1 MKKKS
6 SMNWYHQKQRFS
18 LRKYHFGAASV
29 LLGTALVFGGAQVS
43 AEEVTTTGTAEN
55 TTLIASETENGEE
68 GAPASE
74 PSASSTTS
82 TEENTSVAPAESGTT
97 AVAEQPAAEN
107 SSATGEVIY
116 LLSKDGLE
124 SAIASAKS
132 QDLSTKTSD
141 SVAVLLA
148 AIEHAETVLATAT
161 SQEELDQAQADL
173 VAAEAQLAEQVV
185 ETKPESTPT
194 QPETQPMTTTRAAVV
209 SETVQPLAALSSP
222 TATAVHVATNT
233 VTATSTGTIESD
245 VTLKTKING
254 RVNVGDTI
262 TYTFTNIN
270 SPFTNGQKIFDASG
284 REIGT
289 VATKILVNNIN
300 KQLASTVDE
309 SVTTIAG
316 IGEAIVTFTQ
326 ALDNVEYSFNYHTIS
341 GSLSYNQAKE
351 VPQIIT
357 ADGEVILNTTATVK
371 KTTFP
376 ESITPFGL
384 LVTRGNVVAGQFENT
399 KIQTSL
405 GFESGSGANHVKNNS
420 TVTYTLTDDA
430 VSFNTDRLKVGD
442 VLELSTNR
450 NTTASEVQV
459 NSSGVIFYPQPAT
472 KAKITITEIT
482 PTTLS
487 YKVSDLDESVTS
499 RYAVIVPALMT
510 VNDTSKVSNN
520 RIPYTYTSTITNG
533 TATTLLSDRKNLTGI
548 IEVVG
553 GTVSSDAIVAKRGSV
568 YATYKTED
576 GVELKPQV
584 TVVDNGLVASVYT
597 APTETF
603 IGYKL
608 VATPTNVTGR
618 VTETPI
624 TVNFVYAVHNS
635 TVTVTYVDAETGAE
649 LLPAKTTTIQVGQP
663 YSTQAETIAHYDLVE
678 TPANATGTVSEG
690 GITIT
695 YRYKQQQASNPV
707 INPVDTDDTTVTGTG
722 TPGATVTVTFPG
734 GSTTTVPVKTDG
746 TWKVSAPDDL
756 AKDDKITAIQTE
768 TGKKPSE
775 PASAIVTEAPVK
787 DTSSTPTINPVDTD
801 DTTVTGTGTSGATVT
816 VTFPD
821 GSQTT
826 TPVKPDGTWS
836 VPVAPGSLKEGDQ
849 VTATQTEPGKNPSAP
864 TNTNVTAAPTPQADD
879 FTPKGQDVPAKV
891 GDTPKAED
899 GISNKGDLPSGT
911 TYEWKDKP
919 DTTTP
924 GDKPATVVVTYPD
937 GSKDEVP
944 VTVKVTEP
952 AKEDSVPP
960 TINPVKPGDTTIG
973 GEGTPGGTVTV
984 TLPDGNTVTVPV
996 NPDGTWTAPITPAKP
1011 GDTYTGIQTEPGK
1024 NPSDPTSVTVPKTQA
1039 DDFTPKGQD
1048 VPAKVGDTPK
1058 AEDGISNKGDLPA
1071 GTTYEW
1077 KDKPD
1082 TTTPG
1087 DKPATVVVTYPDGS
1101 KDEVPVTVKVTEP
1114 AKEDSV
1120 PPTIN
1125 PVKPGDTTIGGEGTP
1140 GGAVTVTLP
1149 DGNTVTVPV
1158 NPDGTWTAPI
1168 TPAKPGD
1175 TYTGIQTEPGKN
1187 PSDPT
1192 SVTVPKTQA
1201 DDFTPKGQD
1210 VPAKVGD
1217 TPKAEDGISNKGD
1230 LPAGTTYEWKD
1241 KPDTTTPGDKPATVV
1256 VTYPD
1261 GSKDE
1266 VPVTVKVTEPA
1277 KEDSVPPTINPVKP
1291 GDTTIGGEGTPG
1303 GIVTV
1308 TLPDGNTVTV
1318 PVNPDG
1324 TWTAPITPAKPGDTY
1339 TGIQTEPGK
1348 NPSDPTS
1355 VTVPKTQADDFTPKG
1370 QDVPAKVGDT
1380 PKAEDG
1386 ISNKGDL
1393 PSGTTYEWKDKPD
1406 TTTPG
1411 DKPATVVVTYPD
1423 GSKDEVPVTVK
1434 VTEPAKEDSVPPTIN
1449 PVNPGDTTIGGEGTP
1464 GGTVT
1469 VTVTL
1474 PDGNTVT
1481 VPVNPDG
1488 TWTAPITP
1496 AKPGDTYTG
1505 TQTEPGKNPSD
1516 PTSVT
1521 VPKTQADDFTPK
1533 GQDVP
1538 AKVGD
1543 TPKAEDGISNK
1554 GDLPSGT
1561 TYEWKDKPDTTTPG
1575 DKPATVVVTYPDGS
1589 KDEVP
1594 VTVKVTEPTPQ
1605 ADDFT
1610 PKGQD
1615 VPAKVGDTPKAEDGI
1630 SNKGDLPSGTTYEW
1644 KDKPD
1649 TTTPGDKPATVVVT
1663 YPDGSKDEV
1672 PVTVKVTA
1680 PTPQADD
1687 FTPKGQDVPAKV
1699 GDTPKAEDGISNK
1712 GDLPS
1717 GTTYE
1722 WKDEPDTTTPGDKP
1736 ATVVV
1741 TYPDG
1746 SKDEVPVTVKVTDP
1760 NKDTDGDG
1768 VTDEDE
1774 KKDGTDP
1781 KNPDT
1786 DGDGVKDGDEKKD
1799 GTDPKNPDTDGD
1811 GVNDG
1816 DEKKDGTDPKNPD
1829 TDGDSVNDGD
1839 EKKDGTDPKNPDTD
1853 GDGVKDGD
1861 EKKDGTDPKNPDT
1874 DGDGVNDGDEKKD
1887 GTDPLNP
1894 DTDGDGVKDGD
1905 EKTDGTDPKNPDT
1918 DGDGVKDGDEKTD
1931 GTDPKNPDTDGDG
1944 VNDGDEKKDG
1954 TDPKNPDTDGGGVND
1969 GDEKKNGTN
1978 PLDPSDDKKTPED
1991 PKKDTDGDGVTDEDE
2006 KKDGTDP
2013 KNPDTDG
2020 DGVKDGDEKK
2030 DGTDPKNPDTDGDG
2044 VKDGDEKKD
2053 GTDPKN
2059 PDTDSDG
2066 VKDGDEKKDGTDPKT
2081 PDTDGDGVKDGDE
2094 KKDGTD
2100 PKNPDTDGDGVKDG
2114 DEKKDGT
2121 DPKNPDTDGDGV
2133 KDGDE
2138 KKDGTDPKNPD
2149 TDGDGVND
2157 GDEKKDGTDPKNPD
2171 TDGGGVNDGDEKKN
2185 GTNPLDP
2192 SDDKKTP
2199 ADPKKDTDGGAKDSG
2214 TNSNSSVKTPTSG
2227 ATKLGQPSSVGTN
2240 KQLPNTGDAS
2250 NQEIAFVVAALLGGT
2265 ALAMRKRKEEE

>member
-43 AEEVTTTGTAEN
+43 AEEVTATGTAEN
-55 TTLIASETENGEE
+55 TTLIANETENGEE

-74 PSASSTTS
+74 PSTTS

-148 AIEHAETVLATAT
+148 AIEHAETVLTTAT
-161 SQEELDQAQADL
+161 SQEELEQAQADL

-185 ETKPESTPT
+185 EAESENTTT
-194 QPETQPMTTTRAAVV
+194 QPETRPMTMTRAAVV
-209 SETVQPLAALSSP
+209 SETVQPLAALSEAK
-222 TATAVHVATNT
+222 TTVTHTATNT
-233 VTATSTGTIESD
+233 VTAKDGATIHSN
-245 VTLKTKING
+245 VSLHTKVDG
-254 RVNVGDTI
+254 RINVGDTI
-262 TYTFTNIN
+262 EYTFTNLNPSGIV
-270 SPFTNGQKIFDASG
+270 NG
-284 REIGT
+284 
-289 VATKILVNNIN
+289 
-300 KQLASTVDE
+300 STVTTADGKVVGKVSVAPFDTTNIYLKHLGEPDE
-309 SVTTIAG
+309 SFGADG
-316 IGEAIVTFTQ
+316 IYGKYRVVVTFTDAVDSLEFGWDFVARIGTFLKNKPYTFTQ
-326 ALDNVEYSFNYHTIS
+326 TI
-341 GSLSYNQAKE
+341 E
-351 VPQIIT
+351 
-357 ADGEVILNTTATVK
+357 ADGTIINSTSTEIPAWKV
-371 KTTFP
+371 P
-376 ESITPFGL
+376 ESL
-384 LVTRGNVVAGQFENT
+384 KLNSYLAGV
-399 KIQTSL
+399 IYA
-405 GFESGSGANHVKNNS
+405 GNS
-420 TVTYTLTDDA
+420 TTNLPASTWFDIETPAGGIKDGSKVSYTLTSGDMVFDT
-430 VSFNTDRLKVGD
+430 SGLKVGSVVD
-442 VLELSTNR
+442 LINMPHSDKSSIKTN
-450 NTTASEVQV
+450 SHD
-459 NSSGVIFYPQPAT
+459 VIFYPKVEGA
-472 KAKITITEIT
+472 KATITKLTESEIEYT
-482 PTTLS
+482 VSGLS
-487 YKVSDLDESVTS
+487 DSVSTIYRLNNTKIAGIIKNTS
-499 RYAVIVPALMT
+499 RV
-510 VNDTSKVSNN
+510 SKNN
-520 RIPYTYTSTITNG
+520 LPIPYTTSIVYNDADVYRANRTANYTYT
-533 TATTLLSDRKNLTGI
+533 
-548 IEVVG
+548 G
-553 GTVSSDAIVAKRGSV
+553 GTLKSDAILAKRGSV

-584 TVVDNGLVASVYT
+584 TVMDNQVVGDLYT
-597 APTETF
+597 ATAEEF
-603 IGYKL
+603 VGYKL

-649 LLPAKTTTIQVGQP
+649 LLPAKTTTVQVGQP
-663 YSTQAETIAHYDLVE
+663 YSTQAETITHYDLVE

-707 INPVDTDDTTVTGTG
+707 INPVDTDDTTMTGTG

-775 PASAIVTEAPVK
+775 PATVIVTEAPVK

-801 DTTVTGTGTSGATVT
+801 DTTVTGTGTPGATVT

-849 VTATQTEPGKNPSAP
+849 VTATQTESGKNPSTP

-960 TINPVKPGDTTIG
+960 TINPVNPGDTTIG

-996 NPDGTWTAPITPAKP
+996 K
-1011 GDTYTGIQTEPGK
+1011 
-1024 NPSDPTSVTVPKTQA
+1024 
-1039 DDFTPKGQD
+1039 
-1048 VPAKVGDTPK
+1048 
-1058 AEDGISNKGDLPA
+1058 
-1071 GTTYEW
+1071 
-1077 KDKPD
+1077 
-1082 TTTPG
+1082 
-1087 DKPATVVVTYPDGS
+1087 
-1101 KDEVPVTVKVTEP
+1101 
-1114 AKEDSV
+1114 
-1120 PPTIN
+1120 
-1125 PVKPGDTTIGGEGTP
+1125 
-1140 GGAVTVTLP
+1140 
-1149 DGNTVTVPV
+1149 
-1158 NPDGTWTAPI
+1158 
-1168 TPAKPGD
+1168 
-1175 TYTGIQTEPGKN
+1175 
-1187 PSDPT
+1187 
-1192 SVTVPKTQA
+1192 
-1201 DDFTPKGQD
+1201 
-1210 VPAKVGD
+1210 
-1217 TPKAEDGISNKGD
+1217 
-1230 LPAGTTYEWKD
+1230 
-1241 KPDTTTPGDKPATVV
+1241 
-1256 VTYPD
+1256 
-1261 GSKDE
+1261 
-1266 VPVTVKVTEPA
+1266 
-1277 KEDSVPPTINPVKP
+1277 
-1291 GDTTIGGEGTPG
+1291 
-1303 GIVTV
+1303 
-1308 TLPDGNTVTV
+1308 
-1318 PVNPDG
+1318 PDG

-1469 VTVTL
+1469 VTL

-1481 VPVNPDG
+1481 VPVKPDG

-1505 TQTEPGKNPSD
+1505 IQTEPGKNPSD

-1594 VTVKVTEPTPQ
+1594 VTVKVTEP
-1605 ADDFT
+1605 
-1610 PKGQD
+1610 
-1615 VPAKVGDTPKAEDGI
+1615 AKE
-1630 SNKGDLPSGTTYEW
+1630 
-1644 KDKPD
+1644 
-1649 TTTPGDKPATVVVT
+1649 
-1663 YPDGSKDEV
+1663 
-1672 PVTVKVTA
+1672 
-1680 PTPQADD
+1680 
-1687 FTPKGQDVPAKV
+1687 
-1699 GDTPKAEDGISNK
+1699 
-1712 GDLPS
+1712 
-1717 GTTYE
+1717 
-1722 WKDEPDTTTPGDKP
+1722 
-1736 ATVVV
+1736 
-1741 TYPDG
+1741 
-1746 SKDEVPVTVKVTDP
+1746 
-1760 NKDTDGDG
+1760 
-1768 VTDEDE
+1768 
-1774 KKDGTDP
+1774 
-1781 KNPDT
+1781 
-1786 DGDGVKDGDEKKD
+1786 
-1799 GTDPKNPDTDGD
+1799 
-1811 GVNDG
+1811 
-1816 DEKKDGTDPKNPD
+1816 
-1829 TDGDSVNDGD
+1829 DSVPP
-1839 EKKDGTDPKNPDTD
+1839 TINP
-1853 GDGVKDGD
+1853 V
-1861 EKKDGTDPKNPDT
+1861 NP
-1874 DGDGVNDGDEKKD
+1874 G
-1887 GTDPLNP
+1887 
-1894 DTDGDGVKDGD
+1894 
-1905 EKTDGTDPKNPDT
+1905 
-1918 DGDGVKDGDEKTD
+1918 
-1931 GTDPKNPDTDGDG
+1931 
-1944 VNDGDEKKDG
+1944 
-1954 TDPKNPDTDGGGVND
+1954 
-1969 GDEKKNGTN
+1969 
-1978 PLDPSDDKKTPED
+1978 
-1991 PKKDTDGDGVTDEDE
+1991 
-2006 KKDGTDP
+2006 
-2013 KNPDTDG
+2013 
-2020 DGVKDGDEKK
+2020 
-2030 DGTDPKNPDTDGDG
+2030 
-2044 VKDGDEKKD
+2044 
-2053 GTDPKN
+2053 
-2059 PDTDSDG
+2059 
-2066 VKDGDEKKDGTDPKT
+2066 
-2081 PDTDGDGVKDGDE
+2081 
-2094 KKDGTD
+2094 
-2100 PKNPDTDGDGVKDG
+2100 
-2114 DEKKDGT
+2114 
-2121 DPKNPDTDGDGV
+2121 
-2133 KDGDE
+2133 
-2138 KKDGTDPKNPD
+2138 
-2149 TDGDGVND
+2149 
-2157 GDEKKDGTDPKNPD
+2157 
-2171 TDGGGVNDGDEKKN
+2171 
-2185 GTNPLDP
+2185 
-2192 SDDKKTP
+2192 
-2199 ADPKKDTDGGAKDSG
+2199 
-2214 TNSNSSVKTPTSG
+2214 
-2227 ATKLGQPSSVGTN
+2227 
-2240 KQLPNTGDAS
+2240 
-2250 NQEIAFVVAALLGGT
+2250 
-2265 ALAMRKRKEEE
+2265 

>member
-55 TTLIASETENGEE
+55 TTLIANETENGEE

-185 ETKPESTPT
+185 EAESENTTT
-194 QPETQPMTTTRAAVV
+194 QPETRPMTTTRAAVV
-209 SETVQPLAALSSP
+209 SEAMQPLAALSSP

-262 TYTFTNIN
+262 TYTFTNITP
-270 SPFTNGQKIFDASG
+270 PFASGSKIYDASG
-284 REIGT
+284 QEIGT
-289 VATKILVNNIN
+289 VTSRFITENVS
-300 KQLASTVDE
+300 KQMSSTVDE
-309 SVTTIAG
+309 TVDKVATVVESV
-316 IGEAIVTFTQ
+316 VTFTQ
-326 ALDNVEYSFNYHTIS
+326 ALDNVEYNYKTHVIS
-341 GSLSYNQAKE
+341 NTLSYNKDTTVQ
-351 VPQIIT
+351 QIIT
-357 ADGEVILNTTATVK
+357 ADGQVIHTNSATLSK
-371 KTTFP
+371 ATFADKVT
-376 ESITPFGL
+376 SIGSL
-384 LVTRGNVVAGQFENT
+384 GNRVNVVNGVLEADKVT
-399 KIQTSL
+399 TTL
-405 GFESGSGANHVKNNS
+405 GFVQGTKDNAIKNGS
-420 TVTYTLTDDA
+420 TITFDLTDDNYR
-430 VSFNTDRLKVGD
+430 FNADRLKVGD
-442 VLELSTNR
+442 VLPLVTSR
-450 NTTASEVQV
+450 LGSTASTQA
-459 NSSGVIFYPQPAT
+459 NSNGVIFYKQPAT
-472 KAKITITEIT
+472 QAKITITEIT
-482 PTTLS
+482 PTRIAF
-487 YKVSDLDESVTS
+487 KVSELDETIPS
-499 RYAVIVPALMT
+499 RHYVAVSALGT
-510 VNDTSKVSNN
+510 IKDTSNTVNN
-520 RIPYTYTSTITNG
+520 RIPYTYSSKITNG
-533 TATTLLSDRKNLTGI
+533 EDTTLLIERNNLI
-548 IEVVG
+548 SQVEVVG
-553 GTVSSDAIVAKRGSV
+553 GTVDNNAVIAKRGSV
-568 YATYKTED
+568 YATYKTEE
-576 GVELKPQV
+576 GVELKPQM
-584 TVVDNGLVASVYT
+584 TVVDNKLVGDIYT

-608 VATPTNVTGR
+608 VATPANATGR
-618 VTETPI
+618 VTEVPI

-663 YSTQAETIAHYDLVE
+663 YSAQAETITYYDLVE
-678 TPANATGTVSEG
+678 TPANATGTVSED

-722 TPGATVTVTFPG
+722 TPGATVTVTFPD
-734 GSTTTVPVKTDG
+734 GSATTVPVKTDG

-775 PASAIVTEAPVK
+775 PATVIVTEAPVK

-801 DTTVTGTGTSGATVT
+801 DTTVTGTGTPGATVT

-849 VTATQTEPGKNPSAP
+849 VTATQTESGKNPSAP
-864 TNTNVTAAPTPQADD
+864 TNTNVTAAPTP
-879 FTPKGQDVPAKV
+879 
-891 GDTPKAED
+891 
-899 GISNKGDLPSGT
+899 
-911 TYEWKDKP
+911 
-919 DTTTP
+919 
-924 GDKPATVVVTYPD
+924 
-937 GSKDEVP
+937 
-944 VTVKVTEP
+944 
-952 AKEDSVPP
+952 
-960 TINPVKPGDTTIG
+960 
-973 GEGTPGGTVTV
+973 
-984 TLPDGNTVTVPV
+984 
-996 NPDGTWTAPITPAKP
+996 
-1011 GDTYTGIQTEPGK
+1011 
-1024 NPSDPTSVTVPKTQA
+1024 QA

-1125 PVKPGDTTIGGEGTP
+1125 PVNPGDTTIGGEGTP
-1140 GGAVTVTLP
+1140 GGT
-1149 DGNTVTVPV
+1149 
-1158 NPDGTWTAPI
+1158 
-1168 TPAKPGD
+1168 
-1175 TYTGIQTEPGKN
+1175 
-1187 PSDPT
+1187 
-1192 SVTVPKTQA
+1192 
-1201 DDFTPKGQD
+1201 
-1210 VPAKVGD
+1210 
-1217 TPKAEDGISNKGD
+1217 
-1230 LPAGTTYEWKD
+1230 
-1241 KPDTTTPGDKPATVV
+1241 
-1256 VTYPD
+1256 
-1261 GSKDE
+1261 
-1266 VPVTVKVTEPA
+1266 
-1277 KEDSVPPTINPVKP
+1277 
-1291 GDTTIGGEGTPG
+1291 
-1303 GIVTV
+1303 VTV

-1411 DKPATVVVTYPD
+1411 DKPATVVVTYLDGSKDEVPVTVKVTAPTPQADDFTPKGQDVPAKVGDTPKAEDGISNKGDLPAGTTYEWKDEPDTTTPGDKPATVVVTYPDGSKDEVPVTVKVTAPTPQADDFTPKGQDVPAKVGDTPKAEDGISNKGDLPAGTTYEWKDKPDTTTPGDKPATVVVTYPD

-1464 GGTVT
+1464 GGT

-1594 VTVKVTEPTPQ
+1594 VTVKVT
-1605 ADDFT
+1605 D
-1610 PKGQD
+1610 
-1615 VPAKVGDTPKAEDGI
+1615 
-1630 SNKGDLPSGTTYEW
+1630 
-1644 KDKPD
+1644 PD
-1649 TTTPGDKPATVVVT
+1649 
-1663 YPDGSKDEV
+1663 
-1672 PVTVKVTA
+1672 
-1680 PTPQADD
+1680 
-1687 FTPKGQDVPAKV
+1687 
-1699 GDTPKAEDGISNK
+1699 
-1712 GDLPS
+1712 
-1717 GTTYE
+1717 
-1722 WKDEPDTTTPGDKP
+1722 
-1736 ATVVV
+1736 
-1741 TYPDG
+1741 
-1746 SKDEVPVTVKVTDP
+1746 
-1760 NKDTDGDG
+1760 KDTDGDG
-1768 VTDEDE
+1768 VTDE
-1774 KKDGTDP
+1774 
-1781 KNPDT
+1781 
-1786 DGDGVKDGDEKKD
+1786 
-1799 GTDPKNPDTDGD
+1799 
-1811 GVNDG
+1811 
-1816 DEKKDGTDPKNPD
+1816 
-1829 TDGDSVNDGD
+1829 
-1839 EKKDGTDPKNPDTD
+1839 
-1853 GDGVKDGD
+1853 D

-1905 EKTDGTDPKNPDT
+1905 EKIDGTDPKNPDT
-1918 DGDGVKDGDEKTD
+1918 DGDGVKDGDEKKD

-1944 VNDGDEKKDG
+1944 VKDGDEKKDGTDPLNPDTDGDGVKDGDEKKDG
-1954 TDPKNPDTDGGGVND
+1954 TDPKNPDTDGDGVKDGDEKKDGTDPKNPDTDGDGVKDGDEKKDGTGPLNPDTDGDGVKDGDEKKDGTDPLNPDTDGGGVND

-2013 KNPDTDG
+2013 LNPDTDGDGVKDGDEKKDGTDPKNPDTDGDGVKDGDEKNDGTDPKNPDTDG

-2059 PDTDSDG
+2059 
-2066 VKDGDEKKDGTDPKT
+2066 

-2157 GDEKKDGTDPKNPD
+2157 GDEKKDGTDPLNPDTDGDGVNDGDEKKDGTDPKNPD

-2199 ADPKKDTDGGAKDSG
+2199 EDPKKDTDGGVKDSG
-2214 TNSNSSVKTPTSG
+2214 TNSNSSAKTPTSG

>member
-55 TTLIASETENGEE
+55 TTLIANETENGEE

-132 QDLSTKTSD
+132 QDLSTKTSE

-161 SQEELDQAQADL
+161 SQAELDQAQADL

-185 ETKPESTPT
+185 EAEVENTTT

-222 TATAVHVATNT
+222 TATAVHVATFNT
-233 VTATSTGTIESD
+233 IRKTPGIVQQKI
-245 VTLKTKING
+245 TLTTKING
-254 RVNVGDTI
+254 RVNIGDTLEYI
-262 TYTFTNIN
+262 FTNVQVPPTTFGATVKD
-270 SPFTNGQKIFDASG
+270 SSG
-284 REIGT
+284 RTIGT
-289 VATKILVNNIN
+289 VKHTNIVPVGYTR
-300 KQLASTVDE
+300 QQGAVDE
-309 SVTTIAG
+309 SLGDTYVK
-316 IGEAIVTFTQ
+316 EKYVLTFTE
-326 ALDNVEYSFNYHTIS
+326 ALDNTELNWDFTLSSGAFYNKDSHIMSQTIAVDGVEIARNDETIPAMSLPTSMESRGALTGRIYSRPDGNLITSLWFDHYVPS
-341 GSLSYNQAKE
+341 GKGE
-351 VPQIIT
+351 
-357 ADGEVILNTTATVK
+357 DGEVSFRIDSGNL
-371 KTTFP
+371 
-376 ESITPFGL
+376 SID
-384 LVTRGNVVAGQFENT
+384 TRF
-399 KIQTSL
+399 I
-405 GFESGSGANHVKNNS
+405 
-420 TVTYTLTDDA
+420 
-430 VSFNTDRLKVGD
+430 KVGD
-442 VLELSTNR
+442 VVDLINIPLTDV
-450 NTTASEVQV
+450 ASAQY
-459 NSSGVIFYPQPAT
+459 NSRGYIFYPKVEGA
-472 KAKITITEIT
+472 KATITKVTDKE
-482 PTTLS
+482 LS
-487 YKVSDLDESVTS
+487 YTVTGIDPKLATVYRLNKSVQG
-499 RYAVIVPALMT
+499 I
-510 VNDTSKVSNN
+510 VNDTSTVVNN
-520 RIPYTYTSTITNG
+520 AMPISYNVTGANTDGETIYDKTYTNVRNIDYT
-533 TATTLLSDRKNLTGI
+533 
-548 IEVVG
+548 G
-553 GTVSSDAIVAKRGSV
+553 GTLKSDTVLAKRGSV

-584 TVVDNGLVASVYT
+584 TVMDNQVVGDRYT
-597 APTETF
+597 ATAEEF
-603 IGYKL
+603 VGYKL
-608 VATPTNVTGR
+608 VATPANATGR
-618 VTETPI
+618 VTESPI

-635 TVTVTYVDAETGAE
+635 TVTVNYVDAETGAE
-649 LLPAKTTTIQVGQP
+649 LLPVKTTTVQVGQP
-663 YSTQAETIAHYDLVE
+663 YSTQAETITHYDLVE

-775 PASAIVTEAPVK
+775 PATVIVTEAPVK

-801 DTTVTGTGTSGATVT
+801 DTTVTGTGTPGAAVT

-849 VTATQTEPGKNPSAP
+849 VTATQTESGKNPSAP

-960 TINPVKPGDTTIG
+960 TINPVNPGDTTIG

-996 NPDGTWTAPITPAKP
+996 KPDGTWTAPITPAKP

-1058 AEDGISNKGDLPA
+1058 AEDGISNKGDLPS

-1087 DKPATVVVTYPDGS
+1087 DKPATIVVTYPDGS

-1125 PVKPGDTTIGGEGTP
+1125 PVNPGDTTIGGEGTP
-1140 GGAVTVTLP
+1140 GGTVTVTLP

-1175 TYTGIQTEPGKN
+1175 TYTGT
-1187 PSDPT
+1187 
-1192 SVTVPKTQA
+1192 
-1201 DDFTPKGQD
+1201 
-1210 VPAKVGD
+1210 
-1217 TPKAEDGISNKGD
+1217 
-1230 LPAGTTYEWKD
+1230 
-1241 KPDTTTPGDKPATVV
+1241 
-1256 VTYPD
+1256 
-1261 GSKDE
+1261 
-1266 VPVTVKVTEPA
+1266 
-1277 KEDSVPPTINPVKP
+1277 
-1291 GDTTIGGEGTPG
+1291 
-1303 GIVTV
+1303 
-1308 TLPDGNTVTV
+1308 
-1318 PVNPDG
+1318 
-1324 TWTAPITPAKPGDTY
+1324 
-1339 TGIQTEPGK
+1339 QTEPGK

-1464 GGTVT
+1464 GGT

-1717 GTTYE
+1717 GTTYK

-1811 GVNDG
+1811 GVKDG

-1829 TDGDSVNDGD
+1829 TDGDGVNDGD

-1954 TDPKNPDTDGGGVND
+1954 TDPKNPDTDGGG
-1969 GDEKKNGTN
+1969 
-1978 PLDPSDDKKTPED
+1978 
-1991 PKKDTDGDGVTDEDE
+1991 
-2006 KKDGTDP
+2006 
-2013 KNPDTDG
+2013 
-2020 DGVKDGDEKK
+2020 
-2030 DGTDPKNPDTDGDG
+2030 
-2044 VKDGDEKKD
+2044 
-2053 GTDPKN
+2053 
-2059 PDTDSDG
+2059 
-2066 VKDGDEKKDGTDPKT
+2066 
-2081 PDTDGDGVKDGDE
+2081 
-2094 KKDGTD
+2094 
-2100 PKNPDTDGDGVKDG
+2100 
-2114 DEKKDGT
+2114 
-2121 DPKNPDTDGDGV
+2121 
-2133 KDGDE
+2133 
-2138 KKDGTDPKNPD
+2138 
-2149 TDGDGVND
+2149 
-2157 GDEKKDGTDPKNPD
+2157 
-2171 TDGGGVNDGDEKKN
+2171 
-2185 GTNPLDP
+2185 
-2192 SDDKKTP
+2192 
-2199 ADPKKDTDGGAKDSG
+2199 
-2214 TNSNSSVKTPTSG
+2214 
-2227 ATKLGQPSSVGTN
+2227 
-2240 KQLPNTGDAS
+2240 
-2250 NQEIAFVVAALLGGT
+2250 
-2265 ALAMRKRKEEE
+2265 

>member
-43 AEEVTTTGTAEN
+43 AEEVTATGTAEN
-55 TTLIASETENGEE
+55 TTLIANETENGEE

-82 TEENTSVAPAESGTT
+82 TEEKTSVAPAESGTT

-107 SSATGEVIY
+107 SSAAGEVVY

-161 SQEELDQAQADL
+161 SQGELDQAQADL

-185 ETKPESTPT
+185 EAESENTTT

-270 SPFTNGQKIFDASG
+270 SPFTNGQKIFDATG

-289 VATKILVNNIN
+289 VATKLLVNNII
-300 KQLASTVDE
+300 KQSSSTVDE
-309 SVTTIAG
+309 SLTTIAS

-326 ALDNVEYSFNYHTIS
+326 ALDNVEYSFSYHTIS
-341 GSLSYNQAKE
+341 GQLSYNQAKE

-357 ADGEVILNTTATVK
+357 ADGEVILNTTATLK
-371 KTTFP
+371 KTVFP
-376 ESITPFGL
+376 ENATPIGL
-384 LVTRGNVVAGQFENT
+384 LVTRGYVVAGQFENT
-399 KIQTSL
+399 KIQVSP

-420 TVTYTLTDDA
+420 TITHILTDDA

-442 VLELSTNR
+442 VLELSTAR
-450 NTTASEVQV
+450 STTASEAQA
-459 NSSGVIFYPQPAT
+459 NSNGVIFYPQPAT

-520 RIPYTYTSTITNG
+520 RIPYTYNSTITNG
-533 TATTLLSDRKNLTGI
+533 TATTLLSDRKNLTGS

-553 GTVSSDAIVAKRGSV
+553 GTVSSDAVVAKRGSV

-584 TVVDNGLVASVYT
+584 TVINNGLVDSVYT

-603 IGYKL
+603 TGYKL
-608 VATPTNVTGR
+608 VATPGNATGR
-618 VTETPI
+618 VTEAPI

-649 LLPAKTTTIQVGQP
+649 LLPVKTTTIQVGQP

-678 TPANATGTVSEG
+678 TPANATGTVSENG
-690 GITIT
+690 TTIT
-695 YRYKQQQASNPV
+695 YRYKQQQATSPV
-707 INPVDTDDTTVTGTG
+707 INPVDTDDTSITGTGTPGGTVTVTFPDGSTATVPVKTDGTWKVSAPDDLTKDDKITVIQTETGKKTSDPTSAVVTEAPVKDTSSTPTIKPVDTDDTTVTGTG
-722 TPGATVTVTFPG
+722 TPGATVTVTFP
-734 GSTTTVPVKTDG
+734 DG
-746 TWKVSAPDDL
+746 
-756 AKDDKITAIQTE
+756 
-768 TGKKPSE
+768 
-775 PASAIVTEAPVK
+775 
-787 DTSSTPTINPVDTD
+787 N
-801 DTTVTGTGTSGATVT
+801 
-816 VTFPD
+816 
-821 GSQTT
+821 QTT

-836 VPVAPGSLKEGDQ
+836 VPVAPGSLREGDQ
-849 VTATQTEPGKNPSAP
+849 VTATQTEPDKNPSAP
-864 TNTNVTAAPTPQADD
+864 ANTTVTAAPTP
-879 FTPKGQDVPAKV
+879 
-891 GDTPKAED
+891 
-899 GISNKGDLPSGT
+899 
-911 TYEWKDKP
+911 
-919 DTTTP
+919 
-924 GDKPATVVVTYPD
+924 
-937 GSKDEVP
+937 
-944 VTVKVTEP
+944 
-952 AKEDSVPP
+952 
-960 TINPVKPGDTTIG
+960 
-973 GEGTPGGTVTV
+973 
-984 TLPDGNTVTVPV
+984 
-996 NPDGTWTAPITPAKP
+996 
-1011 GDTYTGIQTEPGK
+1011 
-1024 NPSDPTSVTVPKTQA
+1024 QA

-1077 KDKPD
+1077 KD
-1082 TTTPG
+1082 
-1087 DKPATVVVTYPDGS
+1087 
-1101 KDEVPVTVKVTEP
+1101 E
-1114 AKEDSV
+1114 
-1120 PPTIN
+1120 
-1125 PVKPGDTTIGGEGTP
+1125 
-1140 GGAVTVTLP
+1140 
-1149 DGNTVTVPV
+1149 
-1158 NPDGTWTAPI
+1158 
-1168 TPAKPGD
+1168 
-1175 TYTGIQTEPGKN
+1175 
-1187 PSDPT
+1187 
-1192 SVTVPKTQA
+1192 
-1201 DDFTPKGQD
+1201 
-1210 VPAKVGD
+1210 
-1217 TPKAEDGISNKGD
+1217 
-1230 LPAGTTYEWKD
+1230 
-1241 KPDTTTPGDKPATVV
+1241 
-1256 VTYPD
+1256 
-1261 GSKDE
+1261 
-1266 VPVTVKVTEPA
+1266 
-1277 KEDSVPPTINPVKP
+1277 
-1291 GDTTIGGEGTPG
+1291 
-1303 GIVTV
+1303 
-1308 TLPDGNTVTV
+1308 
-1318 PVNPDG
+1318 
-1324 TWTAPITPAKPGDTY
+1324 
-1339 TGIQTEPGK
+1339 
-1348 NPSDPTS
+1348 
-1355 VTVPKTQADDFTPKG
+1355 
-1370 QDVPAKVGDT
+1370 
-1380 PKAEDG
+1380 
-1386 ISNKGDL
+1386 
-1393 PSGTTYEWKDKPD
+1393 PD

-1464 GGTVT
+1464 GGT

-1561 TYEWKDKPDTTTPG
+1561 TYEWKDEPDTTTPG

-1594 VTVKVTEPTPQ
+1594 VTVKVTEPAKEDSVPPTINPVNPGDTTIGGEGTPGGTVTVTLPDGNTVTVPVNPDGTWTAPITPAKPGDTYTGTQTEPGKNPSDPTSVTVPKTQ

-1615 VPAKVGDTPKAEDGI
+1615 VSAKVGDTPKAEDGI
-1630 SNKGDLPSGTTYEW
+1630 SNKGDLPAGTTYEW
-1644 KDKPD
+1644 KDEPD

-1712 GDLPS
+1712 GDLPA

-1760 NKDTDGDG
+1760 KKDTDGDG

-1781 KNPDT
+1781 L
-1786 DGDGVKDGDEKKD
+1786 
-1799 GTDPKNPDTDGD
+1799 NPDTDGD

-1816 DEKKDGTDPKNPD
+1816 DEKKDGTDPLNPDIDGDGVKDGDEKKDGTDSKNLD
-1829 TDGDSVNDGD
+1829 TDGDGVKDGD

-1861 EKKDGTDPKNPDT
+1861 EKKDGTDPT
-1874 DGDGVNDGDEKKD
+1874 
-1887 GTDPLNP
+1887 NP

-1918 DGDGVKDGDEKTD
+1918 DGDGVKDGDEK
-1931 GTDPKNPDTDGDG
+1931 
-1944 VNDGDEKKDG
+1944 KDG
-1954 TDPKNPDTDGGGVND
+1954 TDPKNPDTDGGGVKD

-2013 KNPDTDG
+2013 TNPDTDGDGVKDGDEKTDGTDPLNPDTDG

-2053 GTDPKN
+2053 GTDPTN
-2059 PDTDSDG
+2059 
-2066 VKDGDEKKDGTDPKT
+2066 
-2081 PDTDGDGVKDGDE
+2081 PDTDGDGVNDGDE
-2094 KKDGTD
+2094 KTDGTD
-2100 PKNPDTDGDGVKDG
+2100 PLNPDTDGDGVKDG

-2138 KKDGTDPKNPD
+2138 KKDGTDPL
-2149 TDGDGVND
+2149 
-2157 GDEKKDGTDPKNPD
+2157 NPD

-2199 ADPKKDTDGGAKDSG
+2199 EDLKKDTDGGAKDSG
-2214 TNSNSSVKTPTSG
+2214 TNSNSSAKTPTSG
-2227 ATKLGQPSSVGTN
+2227 ATKLGQPSSVATN

>member
-55 TTLIASETENGEE
+55 TTLIANETENGEE

-132 QDLSTKTSD
+132 QDLSTKTSE

-148 AIEHAETVLATAT
+148 AIEHAETVLVTAT
-161 SQEELDQAQADL
+161 SQAELDQAQADL

-185 ETKPESTPT
+185 EAEAENTTT

-222 TATAVHVATNT
+222 TATAVHVATFNT
-233 VTATSTGTIESD
+233 IRKTPGIVQQKI
-245 VTLKTKING
+245 TLTTKING
-254 RVNVGDTI
+254 RVNIGDTLEYI
-262 TYTFTNIN
+262 FTNIQVPPTTFGATVKD
-270 SPFTNGQKIFDASG
+270 SSG
-284 REIGT
+284 RTIGT
-289 VATKILVNNIN
+289 VKHTNIVPVGYTR
-300 KQLASTVDE
+300 QQGAVDE
-309 SVTTIAG
+309 SLGDTYVK
-316 IGEAIVTFTQ
+316 EKYVLTFTE
-326 ALDNVEYSFNYHTIS
+326 ALDNTELNWDFTLSSGAFYNKDSHIMSQTIAVDGVEIARNDETIPAMS
-341 GSLSYNQAKE
+341 LPTSMESRGSLTGRIYSRPDGNLITSLWFDHY
-351 VPQIIT
+351 VPSGKGE
-357 ADGEVILNTTATVK
+357 DGEVSFRIDSGNL
-371 KTTFP
+371 
-376 ESITPFGL
+376 SID
-384 LVTRGNVVAGQFENT
+384 TRS
-399 KIQTSL
+399 I
-405 GFESGSGANHVKNNS
+405 
-420 TVTYTLTDDA
+420 
-430 VSFNTDRLKVGD
+430 KVGD
-442 VLELSTNR
+442 VVDLINVPLTDV
-450 NTTASEVQV
+450 ASAQY
-459 NSSGVIFYPQPAT
+459 NSRGYIFYPKVEGA
-472 KAKITITEIT
+472 KATITKVTDKE
-482 PTTLS
+482 LS
-487 YKVSDLDESVTS
+487 YTVTGVDPKLATIYRLNKSVQG
-499 RYAVIVPALMT
+499 I
-510 VNDTSKVSNN
+510 VNDTSTVVNN
-520 RIPYTYTSTITNG
+520 AMPISYNVTGANTDGETIYDKTYTNVRNIDYT
-533 TATTLLSDRKNLTGI
+533 
-548 IEVVG
+548 G
-553 GTVSSDAIVAKRGSV
+553 GTLKSDTVLAKRGSV

-584 TVVDNGLVASVYT
+584 TVMDNQVVGDRYT
-597 APTETF
+597 ATAEEF
-603 IGYKL
+603 VGYKL
-608 VATPTNVTGR
+608 VATPANATGR
-618 VTETPI
+618 VTESPI

-663 YSTQAETIAHYDLVE
+663 YSTQAETVVHYDLVE
-678 TPANATGTVSEG
+678 TPANATGTVSED

-695 YRYKQQQASNPV
+695 YRYKQQQASSPV

-722 TPGATVTVTFPG
+722 TPGATVTVTFPD

-746 TWKVSAPDDL
+746 TWKVSSPDDL

-801 DTTVTGTGTSGATVT
+801 DTTVTGTGTPGATVT

-849 VTATQTEPGKNPSAP
+849 VTATQTESGKNPSAP
-864 TNTNVTAAPTPQADD
+864 TNTNVTAAPTP
-879 FTPKGQDVPAKV
+879 
-891 GDTPKAED
+891 
-899 GISNKGDLPSGT
+899 
-911 TYEWKDKP
+911 
-919 DTTTP
+919 
-924 GDKPATVVVTYPD
+924 
-937 GSKDEVP
+937 
-944 VTVKVTEP
+944 
-952 AKEDSVPP
+952 
-960 TINPVKPGDTTIG
+960 
-973 GEGTPGGTVTV
+973 
-984 TLPDGNTVTVPV
+984 
-996 NPDGTWTAPITPAKP
+996 
-1011 GDTYTGIQTEPGK
+1011 
-1024 NPSDPTSVTVPKTQA
+1024 QA

-1101 KDEVPVTVKVTEP
+1101 KDEVPVTVKVT
-1114 AKEDSV
+1114 A
-1120 PPTIN
+1120 PT
-1125 PVKPGDTTIGGEGTP
+1125 P
-1140 GGAVTVTLP
+1140 
-1149 DGNTVTVPV
+1149 
-1158 NPDGTWTAPI
+1158 
-1168 TPAKPGD
+1168 
-1175 TYTGIQTEPGKN
+1175 
-1187 PSDPT
+1187 
-1192 SVTVPKTQA
+1192 
-1201 DDFTPKGQD
+1201 
-1210 VPAKVGD
+1210 
-1217 TPKAEDGISNKGD
+1217 
-1230 LPAGTTYEWKD
+1230 
-1241 KPDTTTPGDKPATVV
+1241 
-1256 VTYPD
+1256 
-1261 GSKDE
+1261 
-1266 VPVTVKVTEPA
+1266 
-1277 KEDSVPPTINPVKP
+1277 
-1291 GDTTIGGEGTPG
+1291 
-1303 GIVTV
+1303 
-1308 TLPDGNTVTV
+1308 
-1318 PVNPDG
+1318 
-1324 TWTAPITPAKPGDTY
+1324 
-1339 TGIQTEPGK
+1339 
-1348 NPSDPTS
+1348 
-1355 VTVPKTQADDFTPKG
+1355 QADDFTPKG

-1411 DKPATVVVTYPD
+1411 NKPATVVVTYPD

-1464 GGTVT
+1464 GGT

-1594 VTVKVTEPTPQ
+1594 VTVKVTEPAKEDSVPPTINPVNPGDTTIGGEGTPGGTVTVTLPDGNTVTVPVNPDGTWTAPITPAKPGDTYTGTQTEPGKNPSDPTSVTVPKTQ

-1672 PVTVKVTA
+1672 PVTVKVTPQSDDYTPTGQDVPAKVGDTPKAEDGISNKGDLPSGTTYEWKDKPDTTTPGDKPATVVVTYPDGSKDEVPVTVKVTEPAKEDSVPPTINPVNPGDTTIGGEGTPGGTVTVTLPDGNTVTVPVNPDGTWTA
-1680 PTPQADD
+1680 PITPAKPGDTYTGTQTEPGKNPSDPTSVTVPKTQADD

-1722 WKDEPDTTTPGDKP
+1722 WKDKPDTTTPGDKP

-1760 NKDTDGDG
+1760 DKDTDGDG
-1768 VTDEDE
+1768 VTDE
-1774 KKDGTDP
+1774 
-1781 KNPDT
+1781 
-1786 DGDGVKDGDEKKD
+1786 
-1799 GTDPKNPDTDGD
+1799 
-1811 GVNDG
+1811 
-1816 DEKKDGTDPKNPD
+1816 
-1829 TDGDSVNDGD
+1829 
-1839 EKKDGTDPKNPDTD
+1839 
-1853 GDGVKDGD
+1853 D

-1905 EKTDGTDPKNPDT
+1905 EKIDGTDPKNPDT
-1918 DGDGVKDGDEKTD
+1918 DGDGVKDGDEKKD

-1944 VNDGDEKKDG
+1944 VKDGDEKKDGTDPLNPDTDGDGVKDGDEKKDG
-1954 TDPKNPDTDGGGVND
+1954 TDPKNPDTDGDGVKDGDEKKDGTDPKNPDTDGDGVKDGDEKKDGTGPLNPDTDGDGVKDGDEKKDGTDPLNPDTDGGGVND

-2013 KNPDTDG
+2013 LNPDTDGDGVKDGDEKKDGTDPKNPDTDGDGVKDGDEKNDGTDPKNPDTDG

-2059 PDTDSDG
+2059 
-2066 VKDGDEKKDGTDPKT
+2066 

-2157 GDEKKDGTDPKNPD
+2157 GDEKKDGTDPLNPDTDGDGVNDGDEKKDGTDPKNPD

-2199 ADPKKDTDGGAKDSG
+2199 EDPKKDTDGGVKDSG
-2214 TNSNSSVKTPTSG
+2214 TNSNSSAKTPTSG

>member
-55 TTLIASETENGEE
+55 TTLIANETENGEE

-185 ETKPESTPT
+185 EAESENTTT
-194 QPETQPMTTTRAAVV
+194 QPETRPMTTTRAAVV
-209 SETVQPLAALSSP
+209 SETMQPLAALSSP

-262 TYTFTNIN
+262 TYTFTNITP
-270 SPFTNGQKIFDASG
+270 PFASGSKIYDASG
-284 REIGT
+284 QEIGT
-289 VATKILVNNIN
+289 VTSRFITENVS
-300 KQLASTVDE
+300 KQMSSTVDE
-309 SVTTIAG
+309 TVDKVATVVESV
-316 IGEAIVTFTQ
+316 VTFTQ
-326 ALDNVEYSFNYHTIS
+326 ALDNVEYNYKTHVIS
-341 GSLSYNQAKE
+341 NTLSYNKDTTVQ
-351 VPQIIT
+351 QIIT
-357 ADGEVILNTTATVK
+357 ADGQVIHTNSATLSK
-371 KTTFP
+371 ATFADKVT
-376 ESITPFGL
+376 SIGSL
-384 LVTRGNVVAGQFENT
+384 GNRVNVVNGVLEADKVT
-399 KIQTSL
+399 TTL
-405 GFESGSGANHVKNNS
+405 GFVQGTKDNAIKNGS
-420 TVTYTLTDDA
+420 TITFDLTDDNYR
-430 VSFNTDRLKVGD
+430 FNADRLKVGD
-442 VLELSTNR
+442 VLPLVTSR
-450 NTTASEVQV
+450 LGSTASTQA
-459 NSSGVIFYPQPAT
+459 NSNGVIFYKQPAT
-472 KAKITITEIT
+472 QAKITITEIT
-482 PTTLS
+482 PTRIAF
-487 YKVSDLDESVTS
+487 KVSELDETIPS
-499 RYAVIVPALMT
+499 RHYVAVSALGT
-510 VNDTSKVSNN
+510 IKDTSNTVNN
-520 RIPYTYTSTITNG
+520 RIPYTYSSKITNG
-533 TATTLLSDRKNLTGI
+533 EDTTLLIERNNLI
-548 IEVVG
+548 SQVEVVG
-553 GTVSSDAIVAKRGSV
+553 GTVDNNAVIAKRGSV
-568 YATYKTED
+568 YATYKTEE
-576 GVELKPQV
+576 GVELKPQM
-584 TVVDNGLVASVYT
+584 TVVDNKLVGDIYT

-608 VATPTNVTGR
+608 VATPANATGR
-618 VTETPI
+618 VTESPI

-663 YSTQAETIAHYDLVE
+663 YSTQAETVVHYDLVE
-678 TPANATGTVSEG
+678 TPANATGTVSED

-695 YRYKQQQASNPV
+695 YRYKQQQASSPV

-722 TPGATVTVTFPG
+722 TPGATVTVTFPD

-746 TWKVSAPDDL
+746 TWKVSSPDDL

-801 DTTVTGTGTSGATVT
+801 DTTVTGTGTPGATVT

-849 VTATQTEPGKNPSAP
+849 VTAIQTESGKNPSAP
-864 TNTNVTAAPTPQADD
+864 TNTNVTAAPTP
-879 FTPKGQDVPAKV
+879 
-891 GDTPKAED
+891 
-899 GISNKGDLPSGT
+899 
-911 TYEWKDKP
+911 
-919 DTTTP
+919 
-924 GDKPATVVVTYPD
+924 
-937 GSKDEVP
+937 
-944 VTVKVTEP
+944 
-952 AKEDSVPP
+952 
-960 TINPVKPGDTTIG
+960 
-973 GEGTPGGTVTV
+973 
-984 TLPDGNTVTVPV
+984 
-996 NPDGTWTAPITPAKP
+996 
-1011 GDTYTGIQTEPGK
+1011 
-1024 NPSDPTSVTVPKTQA
+1024 QA

-1101 KDEVPVTVKVTEP
+1101 KDEVPVTVKVT
-1114 AKEDSV
+1114 A
-1120 PPTIN
+1120 PT
-1125 PVKPGDTTIGGEGTP
+1125 P
-1140 GGAVTVTLP
+1140 
-1149 DGNTVTVPV
+1149 
-1158 NPDGTWTAPI
+1158 
-1168 TPAKPGD
+1168 
-1175 TYTGIQTEPGKN
+1175 
-1187 PSDPT
+1187 
-1192 SVTVPKTQA
+1192 
-1201 DDFTPKGQD
+1201 
-1210 VPAKVGD
+1210 
-1217 TPKAEDGISNKGD
+1217 
-1230 LPAGTTYEWKD
+1230 
-1241 KPDTTTPGDKPATVV
+1241 
-1256 VTYPD
+1256 
-1261 GSKDE
+1261 
-1266 VPVTVKVTEPA
+1266 
-1277 KEDSVPPTINPVKP
+1277 
-1291 GDTTIGGEGTPG
+1291 
-1303 GIVTV
+1303 
-1308 TLPDGNTVTV
+1308 
-1318 PVNPDG
+1318 
-1324 TWTAPITPAKPGDTY
+1324 
-1339 TGIQTEPGK
+1339 
-1348 NPSDPTS
+1348 
-1355 VTVPKTQADDFTPKG
+1355 QADDFTPKG

-1411 DKPATVVVTYPD
+1411 NKPATVVVTYPD

-1464 GGTVT
+1464 GGT

-1594 VTVKVTEPTPQ
+1594 VTVKVTEPAKEDSVPPTINPVNPGDTTIGGEGTPGGTVTVTLPDGNTVTVPVNPDGTWTAPITPAKPGDTYTGTQTEPGKNPSDPTSVTVPKTQ

-1672 PVTVKVTA
+1672 PVTVKVTPQSDDYTPTGQDVPAKVGDTPKAEDGISNKGDLPSGTTYEWKDKPDTTTPGDKPATVVVTYPDGSKDEVPVTVKVTEPAKEDSVPPTINPVNPGDTTIGGEGTPGGTVTVTLPDGNTVTVPVNPDGTWTA
-1680 PTPQADD
+1680 PITPAKPGDTYTGTQTEPGKNPSDPTSVTVPKTQADD

-1722 WKDEPDTTTPGDKP
+1722 WKDKPDTTTPGDKP

-1760 NKDTDGDG
+1760 DKDTDGDG
-1768 VTDEDE
+1768 VTDE
-1774 KKDGTDP
+1774 
-1781 KNPDT
+1781 
-1786 DGDGVKDGDEKKD
+1786 
-1799 GTDPKNPDTDGD
+1799 
-1811 GVNDG
+1811 
-1816 DEKKDGTDPKNPD
+1816 
-1829 TDGDSVNDGD
+1829 
-1839 EKKDGTDPKNPDTD
+1839 
-1853 GDGVKDGD
+1853 D

-1905 EKTDGTDPKNPDT
+1905 EKIDGTDPKNPDT
-1918 DGDGVKDGDEKTD
+1918 DGDGVKDGDEKKD

-1944 VNDGDEKKDG
+1944 VKDGDEKKDGTDPLNPDTDGDGVKDGDEKKDG
-1954 TDPKNPDTDGGGVND
+1954 TDPKNPDTDGDGVKDGDEKKDGTDPKNPDTDGDGVKDGDEKKDGTGPLNPDTDGDGVKDGDEKKDGTDPLNPDTDGGGVND

-2013 KNPDTDG
+2013 LNPDTDGDGVKDGDEKKDGTDPKNPDTDGDGVKDGDEKNDGTDPKNPDTDG

-2059 PDTDSDG
+2059 
-2066 VKDGDEKKDGTDPKT
+2066 

-2157 GDEKKDGTDPKNPD
+2157 GDEKKDGTDPLNPDTDGDGVNDGDEKKDGTDPKNPD

-2199 ADPKKDTDGGAKDSG
+2199 EDPKKDTDGGVKDSG
-2214 TNSNSSVKTPTSG
+2214 TNSNSSAKTPTSG

>member
-43 AEEVTTTGTAEN
+43 AEEVTTTGTTEN
-55 TTLIASETENGEE
+55 TTLIANETENEEE

-132 QDLSTKTSD
+132 QDLNNKTSE

-185 ETKPESTPT
+185 EAESENTT
-194 QPETQPMTTTRAAVV
+194 SQPETRPMTMTRAAVV
-209 SETVQPLAALSSP
+209 SETVQPLAALSEAK
-222 TATAVHVATNT
+222 TTVTHTATNT
-233 VTATSTGTIESD
+233 VTAKDGATIHSN
-245 VTLKTKING
+245 VSLHTKVDG
-254 RVNVGDTI
+254 RINVGDTI
-262 TYTFTNIN
+262 EYTFTNLNPSGIV
-270 SPFTNGQKIFDASG
+270 NG
-284 REIGT
+284 
-289 VATKILVNNIN
+289 
-300 KQLASTVDE
+300 STVTTADGKVVGKVSVAPFDTTNMYLKHLGEPDE
-309 SVTTIAG
+309 SFGADG
-316 IGEAIVTFTQ
+316 IYGKYRVVVTFTDAVDSLEFGWDFVARIGTFLKNKPYTFTQ
-326 ALDNVEYSFNYHTIS
+326 TI
-341 GSLSYNQAKE
+341 E
-351 VPQIIT
+351 
-357 ADGEVILNTTATVK
+357 ADGTIINSTSTEIPAWKV
-371 KTTFP
+371 P
-376 ESITPFGL
+376 ESL
-384 LVTRGNVVAGQFENT
+384 KLNSYLAGV
-399 KIQTSL
+399 IYA
-405 GFESGSGANHVKNNS
+405 GNS
-420 TVTYTLTDDA
+420 TTNLPASTWFDIETPAGGIKDGSKVSYTLTSGDMVFDT
-430 VSFNTDRLKVGD
+430 SGLKVGSVVD
-442 VLELSTNR
+442 LINMPHSDKSSIKTN
-450 NTTASEVQV
+450 SHD
-459 NSSGVIFYPQPAT
+459 VIFYPKVEGA
-472 KAKITITEIT
+472 KATITKLTESEIEYT
-482 PTTLS
+482 VSGLS
-487 YKVSDLDESVTS
+487 DSVSTIYRLNNTKIAGIIKNTS
-499 RYAVIVPALMT
+499 RV
-510 VNDTSKVSNN
+510 SKNN
-520 RIPYTYTSTITNG
+520 LPIPYTTSIVYNDADVYRANRTANYTYT
-533 TATTLLSDRKNLTGI
+533 
-548 IEVVG
+548 G
-553 GTVSSDAIVAKRGSV
+553 GTLKSDAILAKRGSV

-584 TVVDNGLVASVYT
+584 TVMDNQVVGDLYT
-597 APTETF
+597 ATAEEF
-603 IGYKL
+603 VGYKL

-663 YSTQAETIAHYDLVE
+663 YSTQAETITHYDLVE
-678 TPANATGTVSEG
+678 TPANATGTVSED

-734 GSTTTVPVKTDG
+734 GSTTTAPVKTDG

-756 AKDDKITAIQTE
+756 AKDDKITAVQTE

-775 PASAIVTEAPVK
+775 PATVIVTEAPVK

-801 DTTVTGTGTSGATVT
+801 DTTVTGTGTPGATVT

-826 TPVKPDGTWS
+826 TLVKPDGTWS

-849 VTATQTEPGKNPSAP
+849 VTATQTESGKNPSTP

-960 TINPVKPGDTTIG
+960 TINPVNPGDTTIG
-973 GEGTPGGTVTV
+973 GEGTPGGT
-984 TLPDGNTVTVPV
+984 
-996 NPDGTWTAPITPAKP
+996 
-1011 GDTYTGIQTEPGK
+1011 
-1024 NPSDPTSVTVPKTQA
+1024 
-1039 DDFTPKGQD
+1039 
-1048 VPAKVGDTPK
+1048 
-1058 AEDGISNKGDLPA
+1058 
-1071 GTTYEW
+1071 
-1077 KDKPD
+1077 
-1082 TTTPG
+1082 
-1087 DKPATVVVTYPDGS
+1087 
-1101 KDEVPVTVKVTEP
+1101 
-1114 AKEDSV
+1114 
-1120 PPTIN
+1120 
-1125 PVKPGDTTIGGEGTP
+1125 
-1140 GGAVTVTLP
+1140 
-1149 DGNTVTVPV
+1149 
-1158 NPDGTWTAPI
+1158 
-1168 TPAKPGD
+1168 
-1175 TYTGIQTEPGKN
+1175 
-1187 PSDPT
+1187 
-1192 SVTVPKTQA
+1192 
-1201 DDFTPKGQD
+1201 
-1210 VPAKVGD
+1210 
-1217 TPKAEDGISNKGD
+1217 
-1230 LPAGTTYEWKD
+1230 
-1241 KPDTTTPGDKPATVV
+1241 
-1256 VTYPD
+1256 
-1261 GSKDE
+1261 
-1266 VPVTVKVTEPA
+1266 
-1277 KEDSVPPTINPVKP
+1277 
-1291 GDTTIGGEGTPG
+1291 
-1303 GIVTV
+1303 VTV

-1411 DKPATVVVTYPD
+1411 DKPATIVVTYPD

-1464 GGTVT
+1464 GGT

-1521 VPKTQADDFTPK
+1521 VPK
-1533 GQDVP
+1533 
-1538 AKVGD
+1538 
-1543 TPKAEDGISNK
+1543 
-1554 GDLPSGT
+1554 
-1561 TYEWKDKPDTTTPG
+1561 
-1575 DKPATVVVTYPDGS
+1575 
-1589 KDEVP
+1589 
-1594 VTVKVTEPTPQ
+1594 PQ

-1672 PVTVKVTA
+1672 PVTVKVTPQSDDYT
-1680 PTPQADD
+1680 PT
-1687 FTPKGQDVPAKV
+1687 GQDVPAKV

-1722 WKDEPDTTTPGDKP
+1722 WKDKPDTSTPGDKP

-1746 SKDEVPVTVKVTDP
+1746 SKDEVPVTVKVTEP
-1760 NKDTDGDG
+1760 AK
-1768 VTDEDE
+1768 E
-1774 KKDGTDP
+1774 
-1781 KNPDT
+1781 
-1786 DGDGVKDGDEKKD
+1786 
-1799 GTDPKNPDTDGD
+1799 
-1811 GVNDG
+1811 
-1816 DEKKDGTDPKNPD
+1816 
-1829 TDGDSVNDGD
+1829 DSVPPTINPVNPGD
-1839 EKKDGTDPKNPDTD
+1839 TTIGGEGTP
-1853 GDGVKDGD
+1853 
-1861 EKKDGTDPKNPDT
+1861 
-1874 DGDGVNDGDEKKD
+1874 
-1887 GTDPLNP
+1887 
-1894 DTDGDGVKDGD
+1894 
-1905 EKTDGTDPKNPDT
+1905 
-1918 DGDGVKDGDEKTD
+1918 
-1931 GTDPKNPDTDGDG
+1931 
-1944 VNDGDEKKDG
+1944 
-1954 TDPKNPDTDGGGVND
+1954 
-1969 GDEKKNGTN
+1969 
-1978 PLDPSDDKKTPED
+1978 
-1991 PKKDTDGDGVTDEDE
+1991 
-2006 KKDGTDP
+2006 
-2013 KNPDTDG
+2013 
-2020 DGVKDGDEKK
+2020 
-2030 DGTDPKNPDTDGDG
+2030 
-2044 VKDGDEKKD
+2044 
-2053 GTDPKN
+2053 
-2059 PDTDSDG
+2059 
-2066 VKDGDEKKDGTDPKT
+2066 
-2081 PDTDGDGVKDGDE
+2081 
-2094 KKDGTD
+2094 
-2100 PKNPDTDGDGVKDG
+2100 
-2114 DEKKDGT
+2114 
-2121 DPKNPDTDGDGV
+2121 
-2133 KDGDE
+2133 
-2138 KKDGTDPKNPD
+2138 
-2149 TDGDGVND
+2149 
-2157 GDEKKDGTDPKNPD
+2157 
-2171 TDGGGVNDGDEKKN
+2171 
-2185 GTNPLDP
+2185 
-2192 SDDKKTP
+2192 
-2199 ADPKKDTDGGAKDSG
+2199 
-2214 TNSNSSVKTPTSG
+2214 
-2227 ATKLGQPSSVGTN
+2227 
-2240 KQLPNTGDAS
+2240 
-2250 NQEIAFVVAALLGGT
+2250 GGT
-2265 ALAMRKRKEEE
+2265 VTVTLPDGNTVTVP

>member
-756 AKDDKITAIQTE
+756 AKDDKITAVQTE

-775 PASAIVTEAPVK
+775 PATVIVTEAPVK

-801 DTTVTGTGTSGATVT
+801 DTTVTGTGTPGATVT

-849 VTATQTEPGKNPSAP
+849 VTATQTESGKNPSAP
-864 TNTNVTAAPTPQADD
+864 TNTNVTAAPTPQADDFTPKGQDVPAKVGDTPKAEDGISNKGDLPAGTTYEWKDKPDTTTPGDKPATVVVTYPDGSKDEVPVTVKVTEPAKEDSVPPTINPVKPGDTTIGGEGTPGGTVTVTLPDGNTVTVPVNPDGTWTAPITPAKPGDTYTGIQTEPGKNPSDPTSVTVPKTQADD

-1058 AEDGISNKGDLPA
+1058 AEDGISNKGDLPS

-1082 TTTPG
+1082 TTAPG

-1125 PVKPGDTTIGGEGTP
+1125 PVNPGDTTIGGEGTP
-1140 GGAVTVTLP
+1140 GGTVTVTLP

-1175 TYTGIQTEPGKN
+1175 TYTGT
-1187 PSDPT
+1187 
-1192 SVTVPKTQA
+1192 
-1201 DDFTPKGQD
+1201 
-1210 VPAKVGD
+1210 
-1217 TPKAEDGISNKGD
+1217 
-1230 LPAGTTYEWKD
+1230 
-1241 KPDTTTPGDKPATVV
+1241 
-1256 VTYPD
+1256 
-1261 GSKDE
+1261 
-1266 VPVTVKVTEPA
+1266 
-1277 KEDSVPPTINPVKP
+1277 
-1291 GDTTIGGEGTPG
+1291 
-1303 GIVTV
+1303 
-1308 TLPDGNTVTV
+1308 
-1318 PVNPDG
+1318 
-1324 TWTAPITPAKPGDTY
+1324 
-1339 TGIQTEPGK
+1339 QTEPGK

-1406 TTTPG
+1406 TTAPGDKPATVVVTYPDGSKDEVPVTVKVTAPTPQADDFTPKGQDVPAKVGDTPKAEDGISNKGDLPSGTTYEWKDEPDTTTPG
-1411 DKPATVVVTYPD
+1411 DKPATVVVTYPDGSKDEVPVTVKVTAPTPQADDFTPKGQDVPAKVGDTPKAEDGISNKGDLPSGTTYEWKDKPDTTTPGNKPATVVVTYPD

-1464 GGTVT
+1464 GGT

-1594 VTVKVTEPTPQ
+1594 VTVKVT
-1605 ADDFT
+1605 
-1610 PKGQD
+1610 
-1615 VPAKVGDTPKAEDGI
+1615 
-1630 SNKGDLPSGTTYEW
+1630 
-1644 KDKPD
+1644 
-1649 TTTPGDKPATVVVT
+1649 
-1663 YPDGSKDEV
+1663 
-1672 PVTVKVTA
+1672 
-1680 PTPQADD
+1680 
-1687 FTPKGQDVPAKV
+1687 
-1699 GDTPKAEDGISNK
+1699 
-1712 GDLPS
+1712 
-1717 GTTYE
+1717 
-1722 WKDEPDTTTPGDKP
+1722 
-1736 ATVVV
+1736 
-1741 TYPDG
+1741 
-1746 SKDEVPVTVKVTDP
+1746 DP

-1799 GTDPKNPDTDGD
+1799 GTDP
-1811 GVNDG
+1811 
-1816 DEKKDGTDPKNPD
+1816 
-1829 TDGDSVNDGD
+1829 
-1839 EKKDGTDPKNPDTD
+1839 
-1853 GDGVKDGD
+1853 
-1861 EKKDGTDPKNPDT
+1861 
-1874 DGDGVNDGDEKKD
+1874 
-1887 GTDPLNP
+1887 L
-1894 DTDGDGVKDGD
+1894 
-1905 EKTDGTDPKNPDT
+1905 
-1918 DGDGVKDGDEKTD
+1918 
-1931 GTDPKNPDTDGDG
+1931 
-1944 VNDGDEKKDG
+1944 
-1954 TDPKNPDTDGGGVND
+1954 NPDTDGGGVND

-1978 PLDPSDDKKTPED
+1978 PLAPSDDKKTPED
-1991 PKKDTDGDGVTDEDE
+1991 PKKDTDGDGV
-2006 KKDGTDP
+2006 
-2013 KNPDTDG
+2013 
-2020 DGVKDGDEKK
+2020 KDGDEKK
-2030 DGTDPKNPDTDGDG
+2030 DGTDPLN
-2044 VKDGDEKKD
+2044 
-2053 GTDPKN
+2053 
-2059 PDTDSDG
+2059 
-2066 VKDGDEKKDGTDPKT
+2066 

-2149 TDGDGVND
+2149 TDG
-2157 GDEKKDGTDPKNPD
+2157 
-2171 TDGGGVNDGDEKKN
+2171 GGVNDGDEKKN

-2199 ADPKKDTDGGAKDSG
+2199 EDPKKDTDGGAKDSG
-2214 TNSNSSVKTPTSG
+2214 TNSNSSAKTPTSG
-2227 ATKLGQPSSVGTN
+2227 ATKLGQPSSVATN

>member
-608 VATPTNVTGR
+608 VAIPTNVTGR

-635 TVTVTYVDAETGAE
+635 TVTVTYVDAETGVE

-663 YSTQAETIAHYDLVE
+663 YSTQAETITYYDLVE
-678 TPANATGTVSEG
+678 TPANATGTVSED

-756 AKDDKITAIQTE
+756 AKDDKITAVQTE

-775 PASAIVTEAPVK
+775 PATVIVTEAPVK

-801 DTTVTGTGTSGATVT
+801 DTTVTGTGTPGATVT

-849 VTATQTEPGKNPSAP
+849 VTATQTESGKNPSTP

-960 TINPVKPGDTTIG
+960 TINPVNPGDTTIG

-996 NPDGTWTAPITPAKP
+996 K
-1011 GDTYTGIQTEPGK
+1011 
-1024 NPSDPTSVTVPKTQA
+1024 
-1039 DDFTPKGQD
+1039 
-1048 VPAKVGDTPK
+1048 
-1058 AEDGISNKGDLPA
+1058 
-1071 GTTYEW
+1071 
-1077 KDKPD
+1077 
-1082 TTTPG
+1082 
-1087 DKPATVVVTYPDGS
+1087 
-1101 KDEVPVTVKVTEP
+1101 
-1114 AKEDSV
+1114 
-1120 PPTIN
+1120 
-1125 PVKPGDTTIGGEGTP
+1125 
-1140 GGAVTVTLP
+1140 
-1149 DGNTVTVPV
+1149 
-1158 NPDGTWTAPI
+1158 
-1168 TPAKPGD
+1168 
-1175 TYTGIQTEPGKN
+1175 
-1187 PSDPT
+1187 
-1192 SVTVPKTQA
+1192 
-1201 DDFTPKGQD
+1201 
-1210 VPAKVGD
+1210 
-1217 TPKAEDGISNKGD
+1217 
-1230 LPAGTTYEWKD
+1230 
-1241 KPDTTTPGDKPATVV
+1241 
-1256 VTYPD
+1256 
-1261 GSKDE
+1261 
-1266 VPVTVKVTEPA
+1266 
-1277 KEDSVPPTINPVKP
+1277 
-1291 GDTTIGGEGTPG
+1291 
-1303 GIVTV
+1303 
-1308 TLPDGNTVTV
+1308 
-1318 PVNPDG
+1318 PDG

-1469 VTVTL
+1469 VTLPDGNTVTVPVKPDGTWTAPITPAKPGDTYTGIQTEPGKNPSDPTSVTVPKTQADDFTPKGQDVPAKVGDTPKAEDGISNKGDLPSGTTYEWKDKPDTTTPGDKPATVVVTYPDGSKDEVPVTVKVTEPAKEDSVPPTINPVNPGDTTIGGEGTPGGTVTVTL

-1594 VTVKVTEPTPQ
+1594 VTVKVTEP
-1605 ADDFT
+1605 
-1610 PKGQD
+1610 
-1615 VPAKVGDTPKAEDGI
+1615 AKE
-1630 SNKGDLPSGTTYEW
+1630 
-1644 KDKPD
+1644 
-1649 TTTPGDKPATVVVT
+1649 
-1663 YPDGSKDEV
+1663 
-1672 PVTVKVTA
+1672 
-1680 PTPQADD
+1680 
-1687 FTPKGQDVPAKV
+1687 
-1699 GDTPKAEDGISNK
+1699 
-1712 GDLPS
+1712 
-1717 GTTYE
+1717 
-1722 WKDEPDTTTPGDKP
+1722 
-1736 ATVVV
+1736 
-1741 TYPDG
+1741 
-1746 SKDEVPVTVKVTDP
+1746 
-1760 NKDTDGDG
+1760 
-1768 VTDEDE
+1768 
-1774 KKDGTDP
+1774 
-1781 KNPDT
+1781 
-1786 DGDGVKDGDEKKD
+1786 
-1799 GTDPKNPDTDGD
+1799 
-1811 GVNDG
+1811 
-1816 DEKKDGTDPKNPD
+1816 
-1829 TDGDSVNDGD
+1829 DSVPP
-1839 EKKDGTDPKNPDTD
+1839 TINP
-1853 GDGVKDGD
+1853 V
-1861 EKKDGTDPKNPDT
+1861 NP
-1874 DGDGVNDGDEKKD
+1874 G
-1887 GTDPLNP
+1887 
-1894 DTDGDGVKDGD
+1894 
-1905 EKTDGTDPKNPDT
+1905 
-1918 DGDGVKDGDEKTD
+1918 
-1931 GTDPKNPDTDGDG
+1931 
-1944 VNDGDEKKDG
+1944 
-1954 TDPKNPDTDGGGVND
+1954 
-1969 GDEKKNGTN
+1969 
-1978 PLDPSDDKKTPED
+1978 
-1991 PKKDTDGDGVTDEDE
+1991 
-2006 KKDGTDP
+2006 
-2013 KNPDTDG
+2013 
-2020 DGVKDGDEKK
+2020 
-2030 DGTDPKNPDTDGDG
+2030 
-2044 VKDGDEKKD
+2044 
-2053 GTDPKN
+2053 
-2059 PDTDSDG
+2059 
-2066 VKDGDEKKDGTDPKT
+2066 
-2081 PDTDGDGVKDGDE
+2081 
-2094 KKDGTD
+2094 
-2100 PKNPDTDGDGVKDG
+2100 
-2114 DEKKDGT
+2114 
-2121 DPKNPDTDGDGV
+2121 
-2133 KDGDE
+2133 
-2138 KKDGTDPKNPD
+2138 
-2149 TDGDGVND
+2149 
-2157 GDEKKDGTDPKNPD
+2157 
-2171 TDGGGVNDGDEKKN
+2171 
-2185 GTNPLDP
+2185 
-2192 SDDKKTP
+2192 
-2199 ADPKKDTDGGAKDSG
+2199 
-2214 TNSNSSVKTPTSG
+2214 
-2227 ATKLGQPSSVGTN
+2227 
-2240 KQLPNTGDAS
+2240 
-2250 NQEIAFVVAALLGGT
+2250 
-2265 ALAMRKRKEEE
+2265 

>member
-43 AEEVTTTGTAEN
+43 AEEVTATGTAEN
-55 TTLIASETENGEE
+55 TTLIANETENGEE

-82 TEENTSVAPAESGTT
+82 TEEKTSVAPAESGTT

-107 SSATGEVIY
+107 SSAAGEVVY

-161 SQEELDQAQADL
+161 SQGELDQAQADL

-185 ETKPESTPT
+185 EAESENTTT

-270 SPFTNGQKIFDASG
+270 SPFTNGQKIFDATG

-289 VATKILVNNIN
+289 VATKLLVNNII
-300 KQLASTVDE
+300 KQSSSTVDE
-309 SVTTIAG
+309 SLTTIAS

-326 ALDNVEYSFNYHTIS
+326 ALDNVEYSFSYHTIS
-341 GSLSYNQAKE
+341 GQLSYNQAKE

-357 ADGEVILNTTATVK
+357 ADGEVILNTTATLK
-371 KTTFP
+371 KTVFP
-376 ESITPFGL
+376 ENATPIGL
-384 LVTRGNVVAGQFENT
+384 LVTRGYVVAGQFENT
-399 KIQTSL
+399 KIQVSP

-420 TVTYTLTDDA
+420 TITHILTDDA

-442 VLELSTNR
+442 VLELSTAR
-450 NTTASEVQV
+450 STTASEAQA
-459 NSSGVIFYPQPAT
+459 NSNGVIFYPQPAT

-520 RIPYTYTSTITNG
+520 RIPYTYNSTITNG
-533 TATTLLSDRKNLTGI
+533 TATTLLSDRKNLTGS

-553 GTVSSDAIVAKRGSV
+553 GTVSSDAVVAKRGSV

-584 TVVDNGLVASVYT
+584 TVINNGLVDSVYT

-603 IGYKL
+603 TGYKL
-608 VATPTNVTGR
+608 VATPGNATGR
-618 VTETPI
+618 VTEAPI

-649 LLPAKTTTIQVGQP
+649 LLPVKTTTIQVGQP

-678 TPANATGTVSEG
+678 TPANATGTVSENG
-690 GITIT
+690 TTIT
-695 YRYKQQQASNPV
+695 YRYKQQQATSPV
-707 INPVDTDDTTVTGTG
+707 INPVDTDDTSITGTG
-722 TPGATVTVTFPG
+722 TPGGTVTVTFPD
-734 GSTTTVPVKTDG
+734 GSTATVPVKTDG

-775 PASAIVTEAPVK
+775 PATVIVTEAPVK

-801 DTTVTGTGTSGATVT
+801 DTTVTGTGTPGAAVT

-849 VTATQTEPGKNPSAP
+849 VTATQTESGKNPSAP

-960 TINPVKPGDTTIG
+960 TINPV
-973 GEGTPGGTVTV
+973 
-984 TLPDGNTVTVPV
+984 
-996 NPDGTWTAPITPAKP
+996 
-1011 GDTYTGIQTEPGK
+1011 
-1024 NPSDPTSVTVPKTQA
+1024 
-1039 DDFTPKGQD
+1039 
-1048 VPAKVGDTPK
+1048 
-1058 AEDGISNKGDLPA
+1058 
-1071 GTTYEW
+1071 
-1077 KDKPD
+1077 
-1082 TTTPG
+1082 
-1087 DKPATVVVTYPDGS
+1087 
-1101 KDEVPVTVKVTEP
+1101 
-1114 AKEDSV
+1114 
-1120 PPTIN
+1120 
-1125 PVKPGDTTIGGEGTP
+1125 
-1140 GGAVTVTLP
+1140 
-1149 DGNTVTVPV
+1149 
-1158 NPDGTWTAPI
+1158 
-1168 TPAKPGD
+1168 
-1175 TYTGIQTEPGKN
+1175 
-1187 PSDPT
+1187 
-1192 SVTVPKTQA
+1192 
-1201 DDFTPKGQD
+1201 
-1210 VPAKVGD
+1210 
-1217 TPKAEDGISNKGD
+1217 
-1230 LPAGTTYEWKD
+1230 
-1241 KPDTTTPGDKPATVV
+1241 
-1256 VTYPD
+1256 
-1261 GSKDE
+1261 
-1266 VPVTVKVTEPA
+1266 
-1277 KEDSVPPTINPVKP
+1277 
-1291 GDTTIGGEGTPG
+1291 
-1303 GIVTV
+1303 
-1308 TLPDGNTVTV
+1308 
-1318 PVNPDG
+1318 
-1324 TWTAPITPAKPGDTY
+1324 
-1339 TGIQTEPGK
+1339 
-1348 NPSDPTS
+1348 
-1355 VTVPKTQADDFTPKG
+1355 
-1370 QDVPAKVGDT
+1370 
-1380 PKAEDG
+1380 
-1386 ISNKGDL
+1386 
-1393 PSGTTYEWKDKPD
+1393 
-1406 TTTPG
+1406 
-1411 DKPATVVVTYPD
+1411 
-1423 GSKDEVPVTVK
+1423 
-1434 VTEPAKEDSVPPTIN
+1434 
-1449 PVNPGDTTIGGEGTP
+1449 NPGDTTIGGEGTP
-1464 GGTVT
+1464 GGT

-1594 VTVKVTEPTPQ
+1594 VTVKVTAPTPQ

-1672 PVTVKVTA
+1672 PVTVKVTEPAKEDSA
-1680 PTPQADD
+1680 PPTINPVNPGDTTIGGEGTPGGTVTVTLPDGNTVTVPVNPDGTWTAPITPAKPGDTYTGTQTEPGKNPSDPTSVTVPKTQADD

-1722 WKDEPDTTTPGDKP
+1722 WKDKPDTTTPGDKP

-1799 GTDPKNPDTDGD
+1799 GTDP
-1811 GVNDG
+1811 
-1816 DEKKDGTDPKNPD
+1816 
-1829 TDGDSVNDGD
+1829 
-1839 EKKDGTDPKNPDTD
+1839 
-1853 GDGVKDGD
+1853 
-1861 EKKDGTDPKNPDT
+1861 
-1874 DGDGVNDGDEKKD
+1874 
-1887 GTDPLNP
+1887 LNP
-1894 DTDGDGVKDGD
+1894 DTDGDGVKDG
-1905 EKTDGTDPKNPDT
+1905 G
-1918 DGDGVKDGDEKTD
+1918 
-1931 GTDPKNPDTDGDG
+1931 
-1944 VNDGDEKKDG
+1944 EKKDG
-1954 TDPKNPDTDGGGVND
+1954 TDPLN
-1969 GDEKKNGTN
+1969 
-1978 PLDPSDDKKTPED
+1978 
-1991 PKKDTDGDGVTDEDE
+1991 
-2006 KKDGTDP
+2006 
-2013 KNPDTDG
+2013 
-2020 DGVKDGDEKK
+2020 
-2030 DGTDPKNPDTDGDG
+2030 
-2044 VKDGDEKKD
+2044 
-2053 GTDPKN
+2053 
-2059 PDTDSDG
+2059 
-2066 VKDGDEKKDGTDPKT
+2066 

-2138 KKDGTDPKNPD
+2138 KKDGTDPLNPDTDGDGVKDGDEKKDGTDPKNPDTDGDGVKDGDEKKDGTDPKNPDTDGDGVKDGDEKKDGTDPLNPDTDGDGVKDGDEKKDGTDPLNPDTDGDGVKDGDEKKDGTDPLNPDTDGDGVKDGDEKTDGTDPKNPD

-2157 GDEKKDGTDPKNPD
+2157 GNEKTDGTDPKNPD

-2199 ADPKKDTDGGAKDSG
+2199 EDPKKDTDGGAKDSG

-2227 ATKLGQPSSVGTN
+2227 ATKLGQPSSVATN

>member
-608 VATPTNVTGR
+608 VAIPTNVTGR

-635 TVTVTYVDAETGAE
+635 TVTVTYVDAETGVE

-663 YSTQAETIAHYDLVE
+663 YSTQAETITYYDLVE
-678 TPANATGTVSEG
+678 TPANATGTVSED

-756 AKDDKITAIQTE
+756 AKDDKITAVQTE

-775 PASAIVTEAPVK
+775 PATVIVTEAPVK

-801 DTTVTGTGTSGATVT
+801 DTTVTGTGTPGATVT

-849 VTATQTEPGKNPSAP
+849 VTATQTESGKNPSTP

-960 TINPVKPGDTTIG
+960 TINPVNPGDTTIG

-996 NPDGTWTAPITPAKP
+996 K
-1011 GDTYTGIQTEPGK
+1011 
-1024 NPSDPTSVTVPKTQA
+1024 
-1039 DDFTPKGQD
+1039 
-1048 VPAKVGDTPK
+1048 
-1058 AEDGISNKGDLPA
+1058 
-1071 GTTYEW
+1071 
-1077 KDKPD
+1077 
-1082 TTTPG
+1082 
-1087 DKPATVVVTYPDGS
+1087 
-1101 KDEVPVTVKVTEP
+1101 
-1114 AKEDSV
+1114 
-1120 PPTIN
+1120 
-1125 PVKPGDTTIGGEGTP
+1125 
-1140 GGAVTVTLP
+1140 
-1149 DGNTVTVPV
+1149 
-1158 NPDGTWTAPI
+1158 
-1168 TPAKPGD
+1168 
-1175 TYTGIQTEPGKN
+1175 
-1187 PSDPT
+1187 
-1192 SVTVPKTQA
+1192 
-1201 DDFTPKGQD
+1201 
-1210 VPAKVGD
+1210 
-1217 TPKAEDGISNKGD
+1217 
-1230 LPAGTTYEWKD
+1230 
-1241 KPDTTTPGDKPATVV
+1241 
-1256 VTYPD
+1256 
-1261 GSKDE
+1261 
-1266 VPVTVKVTEPA
+1266 
-1277 KEDSVPPTINPVKP
+1277 
-1291 GDTTIGGEGTPG
+1291 
-1303 GIVTV
+1303 
-1308 TLPDGNTVTV
+1308 
-1318 PVNPDG
+1318 PDG

-1469 VTVTL
+1469 VTLPDGNTVTVPVKPDGTWTAPITPAKPGDTYTGIQTEPGKNPSDPTSVTVPKTQADDFTPKGQDVPAKVGDTPKAEDGISNKGDLPSGTTYEWKDKPDTTTPGDKPATVVVTYPDGSKDEVPVTVKVTEPAKEDSVPPTINPVNPGDTTIGGEGTPGGTVTVTL

-1594 VTVKVTEPTPQ
+1594 VTVKVTEP
-1605 ADDFT
+1605 AKEDS
-1610 PKGQD
+1610 
-1615 VPAKVGDTPKAEDGI
+1615 VPPTINPVNPGDTTI
-1630 SNKGDLPSGTTYEW
+1630 
-1644 KDKPD
+1644 
-1649 TTTPGDKPATVVVT
+1649 
-1663 YPDGSKDEV
+1663 
-1672 PVTVKVTA
+1672 
-1680 PTPQADD
+1680 
-1687 FTPKGQDVPAKV
+1687 
-1699 GDTPKAEDGISNK
+1699 
-1712 GDLPS
+1712 
-1717 GTTYE
+1717 
-1722 WKDEPDTTTPGDKP
+1722 
-1736 ATVVV
+1736 
-1741 TYPDG
+1741 
-1746 SKDEVPVTVKVTDP
+1746 
-1760 NKDTDGDG
+1760 
-1768 VTDEDE
+1768 
-1774 KKDGTDP
+1774 
-1781 KNPDT
+1781 
-1786 DGDGVKDGDEKKD
+1786 
-1799 GTDPKNPDTDGD
+1799 
-1811 GVNDG
+1811 
-1816 DEKKDGTDPKNPD
+1816 
-1829 TDGDSVNDGD
+1829 
-1839 EKKDGTDPKNPDTD
+1839 
-1853 GDGVKDGD
+1853 
-1861 EKKDGTDPKNPDT
+1861 
-1874 DGDGVNDGDEKKD
+1874 
-1887 GTDPLNP
+1887 
-1894 DTDGDGVKDGD
+1894 
-1905 EKTDGTDPKNPDT
+1905 
-1918 DGDGVKDGDEKTD
+1918 
-1931 GTDPKNPDTDGDG
+1931 
-1944 VNDGDEKKDG
+1944 
-1954 TDPKNPDTDGGGVND
+1954 GG
-1969 GDEKKNGTN
+1969 E
-1978 PLDPSDDKKTPED
+1978 
-1991 PKKDTDGDGVTDEDE
+1991 
-2006 KKDGTDP
+2006 
-2013 KNPDTDG
+2013 
-2020 DGVKDGDEKK
+2020 
-2030 DGTDPKNPDTDGDG
+2030 
-2044 VKDGDEKKD
+2044 
-2053 GTDPKN
+2053 
-2059 PDTDSDG
+2059 
-2066 VKDGDEKKDGTDPKT
+2066 
-2081 PDTDGDGVKDGDE
+2081 
-2094 KKDGTD
+2094 
-2100 PKNPDTDGDGVKDG
+2100 
-2114 DEKKDGT
+2114 
-2121 DPKNPDTDGDGV
+2121 
-2133 KDGDE
+2133 
-2138 KKDGTDPKNPD
+2138 
-2149 TDGDGVND
+2149 
-2157 GDEKKDGTDPKNPD
+2157 
-2171 TDGGGVNDGDEKKN
+2171 
-2185 GTNPLDP
+2185 
-2192 SDDKKTP
+2192 
-2199 ADPKKDTDGGAKDSG
+2199 
-2214 TNSNSSVKTPTSG
+2214 
-2227 ATKLGQPSSVGTN
+2227 
-2240 KQLPNTGDAS
+2240 
-2250 NQEIAFVVAALLGGT
+2250 
-2265 ALAMRKRKEEE
+2265 

>member
-55 TTLIASETENGEE
+55 TTLIANETENGEE

-132 QDLSTKTSD
+132 QDLSTKTSE

-161 SQEELDQAQADL
+161 SQAELDQAQADL

-185 ETKPESTPT
+185 EAEVENTTT

-222 TATAVHVATNT
+222 TATAVHVATFNT
-233 VTATSTGTIESD
+233 IRKTPGIVQQKI
-245 VTLKTKING
+245 TLTTKING
-254 RVNVGDTI
+254 RVNIGDTLEYI
-262 TYTFTNIN
+262 FTNVQVPPTTFGATVKD
-270 SPFTNGQKIFDASG
+270 SSG
-284 REIGT
+284 RTIGT
-289 VATKILVNNIN
+289 VKHTNIVPVGYTR
-300 KQLASTVDE
+300 QQGAVDE
-309 SVTTIAG
+309 SLGDTYVK
-316 IGEAIVTFTQ
+316 EKYVLTFTE
-326 ALDNVEYSFNYHTIS
+326 ALDNTELNWDFTLSSGAFYNKDSHIMSQTIAVDGVEIARNDETIPAMSLPTSMESRGALTGRIYSRPDGNLITSLWFDHYVPS
-341 GSLSYNQAKE
+341 GKGE
-351 VPQIIT
+351 
-357 ADGEVILNTTATVK
+357 DGEVSFRIDSGNL
-371 KTTFP
+371 
-376 ESITPFGL
+376 SID
-384 LVTRGNVVAGQFENT
+384 TRF
-399 KIQTSL
+399 I
-405 GFESGSGANHVKNNS
+405 
-420 TVTYTLTDDA
+420 
-430 VSFNTDRLKVGD
+430 KVGD
-442 VLELSTNR
+442 VVDLINIPLTDV
-450 NTTASEVQV
+450 ASAQY
-459 NSSGVIFYPQPAT
+459 NSRGYIFYPKVEGA
-472 KAKITITEIT
+472 KATITKVTDKE
-482 PTTLS
+482 LS
-487 YKVSDLDESVTS
+487 YTVTGIDPKLATVYRLNKSVQG
-499 RYAVIVPALMT
+499 I
-510 VNDTSKVSNN
+510 VNDTSTVVNN
-520 RIPYTYTSTITNG
+520 AMPISYNVTGANTDGETIYDKTYTNVRNIDYT
-533 TATTLLSDRKNLTGI
+533 
-548 IEVVG
+548 G
-553 GTVSSDAIVAKRGSV
+553 GTLKSDTVLAKRGSV

-584 TVVDNGLVASVYT
+584 TVMDNQVVGDRYT
-597 APTETF
+597 ATAEEF
-603 IGYKL
+603 VGYKL
-608 VATPTNVTGR
+608 VATPANATGR
-618 VTETPI
+618 VTESPI

-635 TVTVTYVDAETGAE
+635 TVTVNYVDAETGAE
-649 LLPAKTTTIQVGQP
+649 LLPVKTTTVQVGQP
-663 YSTQAETIAHYDLVE
+663 YSTQAETITHYDLVE

-775 PASAIVTEAPVK
+775 PATVIVTEAPVK

-801 DTTVTGTGTSGATVT
+801 DTTVTGTGTPGAAVT

-849 VTATQTEPGKNPSAP
+849 VTATQTESGKNPSAP
-864 TNTNVTAAPTPQADD
+864 TNTNVTAAPTP
-879 FTPKGQDVPAKV
+879 
-891 GDTPKAED
+891 
-899 GISNKGDLPSGT
+899 
-911 TYEWKDKP
+911 
-919 DTTTP
+919 
-924 GDKPATVVVTYPD
+924 
-937 GSKDEVP
+937 
-944 VTVKVTEP
+944 
-952 AKEDSVPP
+952 
-960 TINPVKPGDTTIG
+960 
-973 GEGTPGGTVTV
+973 
-984 TLPDGNTVTVPV
+984 
-996 NPDGTWTAPITPAKP
+996 
-1011 GDTYTGIQTEPGK
+1011 
-1024 NPSDPTSVTVPKTQA
+1024 
-1039 DDFTPKGQD
+1039 
-1048 VPAKVGDTPK
+1048 
-1058 AEDGISNKGDLPA
+1058 
-1071 GTTYEW
+1071 
-1077 KDKPD
+1077 
-1082 TTTPG
+1082 
-1087 DKPATVVVTYPDGS
+1087 
-1101 KDEVPVTVKVTEP
+1101 
-1114 AKEDSV
+1114 
-1120 PPTIN
+1120 
-1125 PVKPGDTTIGGEGTP
+1125 
-1140 GGAVTVTLP
+1140 
-1149 DGNTVTVPV
+1149 
-1158 NPDGTWTAPI
+1158 
-1168 TPAKPGD
+1168 
-1175 TYTGIQTEPGKN
+1175 
-1187 PSDPT
+1187 
-1192 SVTVPKTQA
+1192 
-1201 DDFTPKGQD
+1201 
-1210 VPAKVGD
+1210 
-1217 TPKAEDGISNKGD
+1217 
-1230 LPAGTTYEWKD
+1230 
-1241 KPDTTTPGDKPATVV
+1241 
-1256 VTYPD
+1256 
-1261 GSKDE
+1261 
-1266 VPVTVKVTEPA
+1266 
-1277 KEDSVPPTINPVKP
+1277 
-1291 GDTTIGGEGTPG
+1291 
-1303 GIVTV
+1303 
-1308 TLPDGNTVTV
+1308 
-1318 PVNPDG
+1318 
-1324 TWTAPITPAKPGDTY
+1324 
-1339 TGIQTEPGK
+1339 
-1348 NPSDPTS
+1348 
-1355 VTVPKTQADDFTPKG
+1355 QADDFTPKG

-1469 VTVTL
+1469 VTLPDGNTVTVPVKPDGTWTAPITPAKPGDTYTGIQTEPGKNPSDPTSVTVPKTQADDFTPKGQDVPAKVGDTPKAEDGISNKGDLPSGTTYEWKDKPDTTTPGDKPATIVVTYPDGSKDEVPVTVKVTEPAKEDSVPPTINPVNPGDTTIGGEGTPGGTVTVTL

-1481 VPVNPDG
+1481 VPVNPDGTWTAPITPAKPGDTYTGTQTEPGKNPSDPTSVTVPKTQADDFTPKGQDVPAKVGDTPKAEDGISNKGDLPSGTTYEWKDKPDTTTPGDKLATVVVTYPDSSKDEVPVTVKVTEPAKEDSVPPTINPVNPGDTTIGGEGTPGGTVTVTLPDGNTVTVPVNPGG

-1717 GTTYE
+1717 GTTYK

-1829 TDGDSVNDGD
+1829 TDG
-1839 EKKDGTDPKNPDTD
+1839 
-1853 GDGVKDGD
+1853 
-1861 EKKDGTDPKNPDT
+1861 
-1874 DGDGVNDGDEKKD
+1874 
-1887 GTDPLNP
+1887 
-1894 DTDGDGVKDGD
+1894 
-1905 EKTDGTDPKNPDT
+1905 
-1918 DGDGVKDGDEKTD
+1918 
-1931 GTDPKNPDTDGDG
+1931 
-1944 VNDGDEKKDG
+1944 
-1954 TDPKNPDTDGGGVND
+1954 GGVND

-2020 DGVKDGDEKK
+2020 DGVNDGDEKK
-2030 DGTDPKNPDTDGDG
+2030 DGTDPKN
-2044 VKDGDEKKD
+2044 
-2053 GTDPKN
+2053 
-2059 PDTDSDG
+2059 
-2066 VKDGDEKKDGTDPKT
+2066 

-2199 ADPKKDTDGGAKDSG
+2199 EDPKKDTDGGAKDSG

>member
-55 TTLIASETENGEE
+55 TTLIANETENGEE

-185 ETKPESTPT
+185 EAESENTTT
-194 QPETQPMTTTRAAVV
+194 QPETRPMTTTRAAVV
-209 SETVQPLAALSSP
+209 SETMQPLAALSSP

-262 TYTFTNIN
+262 TYTFTNITP
-270 SPFTNGQKIFDASG
+270 PFASGSKIYDASG
-284 REIGT
+284 QEIGT
-289 VATKILVNNIN
+289 VTSRFITENVS
-300 KQLASTVDE
+300 KQMSSTVDE
-309 SVTTIAG
+309 TVDKVATVVESV
-316 IGEAIVTFTQ
+316 VTFTQ
-326 ALDNVEYSFNYHTIS
+326 ALDNVEYNYKTHVIS
-341 GSLSYNQAKE
+341 NTLSYNKDTTVQ
-351 VPQIIT
+351 QIIT
-357 ADGEVILNTTATVK
+357 ADGQVIHTNSATLSK
-371 KTTFP
+371 ATFADKVT
-376 ESITPFGL
+376 SIGSL
-384 LVTRGNVVAGQFENT
+384 GNRVNVVNGVLEADKVT
-399 KIQTSL
+399 TTL
-405 GFESGSGANHVKNNS
+405 GFVQGTKDNAIKNGS
-420 TVTYTLTDDA
+420 TITFDLTDDNYR
-430 VSFNTDRLKVGD
+430 FNADRLKVGD
-442 VLELSTNR
+442 VLPLVTSR
-450 NTTASEVQV
+450 LGSTASTQA
-459 NSSGVIFYPQPAT
+459 NSNGVIFYKQPAT
-472 KAKITITEIT
+472 QAKITITEIT
-482 PTTLS
+482 PTRIAF
-487 YKVSDLDESVTS
+487 KVSELDETIPS
-499 RYAVIVPALMT
+499 RHYVAVSALGT
-510 VNDTSKVSNN
+510 IKDTSNTVNN
-520 RIPYTYTSTITNG
+520 RIPYTYSSKITNG
-533 TATTLLSDRKNLTGI
+533 EDTTLLIERNNLI
-548 IEVVG
+548 SQVEVVG
-553 GTVSSDAIVAKRGSV
+553 GTVDNNAVIAKRGSV
-568 YATYKTED
+568 YATYKTEE
-576 GVELKPQV
+576 GVELKPQM
-584 TVVDNGLVASVYT
+584 TVVDNKLVGDIYT

-608 VATPTNVTGR
+608 VATPANATGR
-618 VTETPI
+618 VTESPI

-663 YSTQAETIAHYDLVE
+663 YSTQAETVVHYDLVE
-678 TPANATGTVSEG
+678 TPANATGTVSED

-695 YRYKQQQASNPV
+695 YRYKQQQASSPV

-722 TPGATVTVTFPG
+722 TPGATVTVTFPD

-746 TWKVSAPDDL
+746 TWKVSSPDDL

-801 DTTVTGTGTSGATVT
+801 DTTVTGTGTPGATVT

-849 VTATQTEPGKNPSAP
+849 VTATQTESGKNPSAP
-864 TNTNVTAAPTPQADD
+864 TNTNVTAAPTP
-879 FTPKGQDVPAKV
+879 
-891 GDTPKAED
+891 
-899 GISNKGDLPSGT
+899 
-911 TYEWKDKP
+911 
-919 DTTTP
+919 
-924 GDKPATVVVTYPD
+924 
-937 GSKDEVP
+937 
-944 VTVKVTEP
+944 
-952 AKEDSVPP
+952 
-960 TINPVKPGDTTIG
+960 
-973 GEGTPGGTVTV
+973 
-984 TLPDGNTVTVPV
+984 
-996 NPDGTWTAPITPAKP
+996 
-1011 GDTYTGIQTEPGK
+1011 
-1024 NPSDPTSVTVPKTQA
+1024 QA

-1101 KDEVPVTVKVTEP
+1101 KDEVPVTVKVT
-1114 AKEDSV
+1114 A
-1120 PPTIN
+1120 PT
-1125 PVKPGDTTIGGEGTP
+1125 P
-1140 GGAVTVTLP
+1140 
-1149 DGNTVTVPV
+1149 
-1158 NPDGTWTAPI
+1158 
-1168 TPAKPGD
+1168 
-1175 TYTGIQTEPGKN
+1175 
-1187 PSDPT
+1187 
-1192 SVTVPKTQA
+1192 
-1201 DDFTPKGQD
+1201 
-1210 VPAKVGD
+1210 
-1217 TPKAEDGISNKGD
+1217 
-1230 LPAGTTYEWKD
+1230 
-1241 KPDTTTPGDKPATVV
+1241 
-1256 VTYPD
+1256 
-1261 GSKDE
+1261 
-1266 VPVTVKVTEPA
+1266 
-1277 KEDSVPPTINPVKP
+1277 
-1291 GDTTIGGEGTPG
+1291 
-1303 GIVTV
+1303 
-1308 TLPDGNTVTV
+1308 
-1318 PVNPDG
+1318 
-1324 TWTAPITPAKPGDTY
+1324 
-1339 TGIQTEPGK
+1339 
-1348 NPSDPTS
+1348 
-1355 VTVPKTQADDFTPKG
+1355 QADDFTPKG

-1411 DKPATVVVTYPD
+1411 NKPATVVVTYPD

-1464 GGTVT
+1464 GGT

-1594 VTVKVTEPTPQ
+1594 VTVKVTEPAKEDSVPPTINPVNPGDTTIGGEGTPGGTVTVTLPDGNTVTVPVNPDGTWTAPITPAKPGDTYTGTQTEPGKNPSDPTSVTVPKTQ

-1672 PVTVKVTA
+1672 PVTVKVTPQSDDYT
-1680 PTPQADD
+1680 PT
-1687 FTPKGQDVPAKV
+1687 GQDVPAKV

-1722 WKDEPDTTTPGDKP
+1722 WKDKPDTTTPGDKP

-1746 SKDEVPVTVKVTDP
+1746 SKDEVPVTVKVTEPAKEDSVP
-1760 NKDTDGDG
+1760 PTINPVNPGDTTIGGEGTPGGTVTVTLPDGNT
-1768 VTDEDE
+1768 VTVPVNP
-1774 KKDGTDP
+1774 DGTWTAPITPAKPGDTYTGTQTEP
-1781 KNPDT
+1781 GKNPDT
-1786 DGDGVKDGDEKKD
+1786 DGDGVKDGDEK
-1799 GTDPKNPDTDGD
+1799 N
-1811 GVNDG
+1811 
-1816 DEKKDGTDPKNPD
+1816 
-1829 TDGDSVNDGD
+1829 
-1839 EKKDGTDPKNPDTD
+1839 
-1853 GDGVKDGD
+1853 
-1861 EKKDGTDPKNPDT
+1861 
-1874 DGDGVNDGDEKKD
+1874 
-1887 GTDPLNP
+1887 
-1894 DTDGDGVKDGD
+1894 
-1905 EKTDGTDPKNPDT
+1905 
-1918 DGDGVKDGDEKTD
+1918 
-1931 GTDPKNPDTDGDG
+1931 
-1944 VNDGDEKKDG
+1944 
-1954 TDPKNPDTDGGGVND
+1954 
-1969 GDEKKNGTN
+1969 
-1978 PLDPSDDKKTPED
+1978 
-1991 PKKDTDGDGVTDEDE
+1991 
-2006 KKDGTDP
+2006 DGTDP

-2059 PDTDSDG
+2059 
-2066 VKDGDEKKDGTDPKT
+2066 

-2157 GDEKKDGTDPKNPD
+2157 GDEKKDGTDPLNPDTDGDGVNDGDEKKDGTDPKNPD

-2199 ADPKKDTDGGAKDSG
+2199 EDPKKDTDGGVKDSG
-2214 TNSNSSVKTPTSG
+2214 TNSNSSAKTPTSG

>member
-43 AEEVTTTGTAEN
+43 AEEVTATGTAEN
-55 TTLIASETENGEE
+55 TTLIANETENGEE

-82 TEENTSVAPAESGTT
+82 TEEKTSVAPAESGTT

-107 SSATGEVIY
+107 SSAAGEVVY

-141 SVAVLLA
+141 SVVVLLA

-161 SQEELDQAQADL
+161 SQGELDQAQADL

-185 ETKPESTPT
+185 EAESENTTT

-270 SPFTNGQKIFDASG
+270 SPFTNGQKIFDATG

-289 VATKILVNNIN
+289 VATKLLVNNII
-300 KQLASTVDE
+300 KQSSSTVDE
-309 SVTTIAG
+309 SLTTIAS

-326 ALDNVEYSFNYHTIS
+326 ALDNVEYSFSYHTIS
-341 GSLSYNQAKE
+341 GQLSYNQAKE

-357 ADGEVILNTTATVK
+357 ADGEVILNTTATLK
-371 KTTFP
+371 KTVFP
-376 ESITPFGL
+376 ENATPIGL
-384 LVTRGNVVAGQFENT
+384 LVTRGYVVAGQFENT
-399 KIQTSL
+399 KIQVSP

-420 TVTYTLTDDA
+420 TITHILTDDA

-442 VLELSTNR
+442 VLELSTAR
-450 NTTASEVQV
+450 STTASEAQA
-459 NSSGVIFYPQPAT
+459 NSNGVIFYPQPAT

-520 RIPYTYTSTITNG
+520 RIPYTYNSTITNG
-533 TATTLLSDRKNLTGI
+533 TATTLLSDRKNLTGS

-553 GTVSSDAIVAKRGSV
+553 GTVSSDAVVAKRGSV

-584 TVVDNGLVASVYT
+584 TVINNGLVDSVYT

-603 IGYKL
+603 TGYKL
-608 VATPTNVTGR
+608 VATPGNATGR
-618 VTETPI
+618 VTEAPI

-649 LLPAKTTTIQVGQP
+649 LLPVKTTTIQVGQP

-678 TPANATGTVSEG
+678 TPANATGTVSENG
-690 GITIT
+690 TTIT
-695 YRYKQQQASNPV
+695 YRYKQQQATSPV
-707 INPVDTDDTTVTGTG
+707 INPVDTDDTSITGTG
-722 TPGATVTVTFPG
+722 TPGGTVTVTFPD
-734 GSTTTVPVKTDG
+734 GSTATVPVKTDG

-775 PASAIVTEAPVK
+775 PATVIVTEAPVK

-801 DTTVTGTGTSGATVT
+801 DTTVTGTGTPGAAVT

-849 VTATQTEPGKNPSAP
+849 VTATQTESGKNPSAP

-960 TINPVKPGDTTIG
+960 TINPV
-973 GEGTPGGTVTV
+973 
-984 TLPDGNTVTVPV
+984 
-996 NPDGTWTAPITPAKP
+996 
-1011 GDTYTGIQTEPGK
+1011 
-1024 NPSDPTSVTVPKTQA
+1024 
-1039 DDFTPKGQD
+1039 
-1048 VPAKVGDTPK
+1048 
-1058 AEDGISNKGDLPA
+1058 
-1071 GTTYEW
+1071 
-1077 KDKPD
+1077 
-1082 TTTPG
+1082 
-1087 DKPATVVVTYPDGS
+1087 
-1101 KDEVPVTVKVTEP
+1101 
-1114 AKEDSV
+1114 
-1120 PPTIN
+1120 
-1125 PVKPGDTTIGGEGTP
+1125 
-1140 GGAVTVTLP
+1140 
-1149 DGNTVTVPV
+1149 
-1158 NPDGTWTAPI
+1158 
-1168 TPAKPGD
+1168 
-1175 TYTGIQTEPGKN
+1175 
-1187 PSDPT
+1187 
-1192 SVTVPKTQA
+1192 
-1201 DDFTPKGQD
+1201 
-1210 VPAKVGD
+1210 
-1217 TPKAEDGISNKGD
+1217 
-1230 LPAGTTYEWKD
+1230 
-1241 KPDTTTPGDKPATVV
+1241 
-1256 VTYPD
+1256 
-1261 GSKDE
+1261 
-1266 VPVTVKVTEPA
+1266 
-1277 KEDSVPPTINPVKP
+1277 
-1291 GDTTIGGEGTPG
+1291 
-1303 GIVTV
+1303 
-1308 TLPDGNTVTV
+1308 
-1318 PVNPDG
+1318 
-1324 TWTAPITPAKPGDTY
+1324 
-1339 TGIQTEPGK
+1339 
-1348 NPSDPTS
+1348 
-1355 VTVPKTQADDFTPKG
+1355 
-1370 QDVPAKVGDT
+1370 
-1380 PKAEDG
+1380 
-1386 ISNKGDL
+1386 
-1393 PSGTTYEWKDKPD
+1393 
-1406 TTTPG
+1406 
-1411 DKPATVVVTYPD
+1411 
-1423 GSKDEVPVTVK
+1423 
-1434 VTEPAKEDSVPPTIN
+1434 
-1449 PVNPGDTTIGGEGTP
+1449 NPGDTTIGGEGTP
-1464 GGTVT
+1464 GGT

-1594 VTVKVTEPTPQ
+1594 VTVKVTAPTPQ

-1672 PVTVKVTA
+1672 PVTVKVT
-1680 PTPQADD
+1680 D
-1687 FTPKGQDVPAKV
+1687 PK
-1699 GDTPKAEDGISNK
+1699 
-1712 GDLPS
+1712 
-1717 GTTYE
+1717 
-1722 WKDEPDTTTPGDKP
+1722 
-1736 ATVVV
+1736 
-1741 TYPDG
+1741 
-1746 SKDEVPVTVKVTDP
+1746 
-1760 NKDTDGDG
+1760 KDTDGDG

-1781 KNPDT
+1781 L
-1786 DGDGVKDGDEKKD
+1786 
-1799 GTDPKNPDTDGD
+1799 
-1811 GVNDG
+1811 
-1816 DEKKDGTDPKNPD
+1816 
-1829 TDGDSVNDGD
+1829 
-1839 EKKDGTDPKNPDTD
+1839 
-1853 GDGVKDGD
+1853 
-1861 EKKDGTDPKNPDT
+1861 NPDT

-1894 DTDGDGVKDGD
+1894 DIDGDGVKDGD
-1905 EKTDGTDPKNPDT
+1905 EK
-1918 DGDGVKDGDEKTD
+1918 
-1931 GTDPKNPDTDGDG
+1931 
-1944 VNDGDEKKDG
+1944 KDG
-1954 TDPKNPDTDGGGVND
+1954 TD
-1969 GDEKKNGTN
+1969 
-1978 PLDPSDDKKTPED
+1978 S
-1991 PKKDTDGDGVTDEDE
+1991 
-2006 KKDGTDP
+2006 

-2053 GTDPKN
+2053 GTDPTN
-2059 PDTDSDG
+2059 
-2066 VKDGDEKKDGTDPKT
+2066 

-2094 KKDGTD
+2094 KTDGTD
-2100 PKNPDTDGDGVKDG
+2100 PKNPDTDGVKDGDEKTDGTDPLNPDTDGDGVKDG

-2138 KKDGTDPKNPD
+2138 KKDGTDPTNPD

-2157 GDEKKDGTDPKNPD
+2157 GDEKTDGTDPLNPDTDGDGVKDGDEKKDGTDPKNPDTDGDGVKDGDEKKDGTDPLNPD

-2199 ADPKKDTDGGAKDSG
+2199 EDLKKDTDGGAKDSG
-2214 TNSNSSVKTPTSG
+2214 TNSNSSAKTPTSG
-2227 ATKLGQPSSVGTN
+2227 ATKLGQPSSVATN

>member
-55 TTLIASETENGEE
+55 TTLIANETENGEE

-185 ETKPESTPT
+185 EAESENTTT
-194 QPETQPMTTTRAAVV
+194 QPETRPMTTTRAAVV
-209 SETVQPLAALSSP
+209 SEAMQPLAALSSP

-262 TYTFTNIN
+262 TYTFTNITP
-270 SPFTNGQKIFDASG
+270 PFASGSKIYDASG
-284 REIGT
+284 QEIGT
-289 VATKILVNNIN
+289 VTSRFITENVS
-300 KQLASTVDE
+300 KQMSSTVDE
-309 SVTTIAG
+309 TVDKVATVVESV
-316 IGEAIVTFTQ
+316 VTFTQ
-326 ALDNVEYSFNYHTIS
+326 ALDNVEYNYKTHVIS
-341 GSLSYNQAKE
+341 NTLSYNKDTTVQ
-351 VPQIIT
+351 QIIT
-357 ADGEVILNTTATVK
+357 ADGQVIHTNSATLSK
-371 KTTFP
+371 ATFADKVT
-376 ESITPFGL
+376 SIGSL
-384 LVTRGNVVAGQFENT
+384 GNRVNVVNGVLEADKVT
-399 KIQTSL
+399 TTL
-405 GFESGSGANHVKNNS
+405 GFVQGTKDNAIKNGS
-420 TVTYTLTDDA
+420 TITFDLTDDNYR
-430 VSFNTDRLKVGD
+430 FNADRLKVGD
-442 VLELSTNR
+442 VLPLVTSR
-450 NTTASEVQV
+450 LGSTASTQA
-459 NSSGVIFYPQPAT
+459 NSNGVIFYKQPAT
-472 KAKITITEIT
+472 QAKITITEIT
-482 PTTLS
+482 PTRIAF
-487 YKVSDLDESVTS
+487 KVSELDETIPS
-499 RYAVIVPALMT
+499 RHYVAVSALGT
-510 VNDTSKVSNN
+510 IKDTSNTVNN
-520 RIPYTYTSTITNG
+520 RIPYTYSSKITNG
-533 TATTLLSDRKNLTGI
+533 EDTTLLIERNNLI
-548 IEVVG
+548 SQVEVVG
-553 GTVSSDAIVAKRGSV
+553 GTVDNNAVIAKRGSV
-568 YATYKTED
+568 YATYKTEE
-576 GVELKPQV
+576 GVELKPQM
-584 TVVDNGLVASVYT
+584 TVVDNKLVGDIYT

-608 VATPTNVTGR
+608 VATPANATGR
-618 VTETPI
+618 VTEVPI

-663 YSTQAETIAHYDLVE
+663 YSAQAETITYYDLVE
-678 TPANATGTVSEG
+678 TPANATGTVSED

-722 TPGATVTVTFPG
+722 TPGATVTVTFPD
-734 GSTTTVPVKTDG
+734 GSATTVPVKTDG

-775 PASAIVTEAPVK
+775 PATVIVTEAPVK

-801 DTTVTGTGTSGATVT
+801 DTTVTGTGTPGATVT

-849 VTATQTEPGKNPSAP
+849 VTATQTESGKNPSAP
-864 TNTNVTAAPTPQADD
+864 TNTNVTAAPTP
-879 FTPKGQDVPAKV
+879 
-891 GDTPKAED
+891 
-899 GISNKGDLPSGT
+899 
-911 TYEWKDKP
+911 
-919 DTTTP
+919 
-924 GDKPATVVVTYPD
+924 
-937 GSKDEVP
+937 
-944 VTVKVTEP
+944 
-952 AKEDSVPP
+952 
-960 TINPVKPGDTTIG
+960 
-973 GEGTPGGTVTV
+973 
-984 TLPDGNTVTVPV
+984 
-996 NPDGTWTAPITPAKP
+996 
-1011 GDTYTGIQTEPGK
+1011 
-1024 NPSDPTSVTVPKTQA
+1024 QA

-1125 PVKPGDTTIGGEGTP
+1125 PVNPGDTTIGGEGTP
-1140 GGAVTVTLP
+1140 GGT
-1149 DGNTVTVPV
+1149 
-1158 NPDGTWTAPI
+1158 
-1168 TPAKPGD
+1168 
-1175 TYTGIQTEPGKN
+1175 
-1187 PSDPT
+1187 
-1192 SVTVPKTQA
+1192 
-1201 DDFTPKGQD
+1201 
-1210 VPAKVGD
+1210 
-1217 TPKAEDGISNKGD
+1217 
-1230 LPAGTTYEWKD
+1230 
-1241 KPDTTTPGDKPATVV
+1241 
-1256 VTYPD
+1256 
-1261 GSKDE
+1261 
-1266 VPVTVKVTEPA
+1266 
-1277 KEDSVPPTINPVKP
+1277 
-1291 GDTTIGGEGTPG
+1291 
-1303 GIVTV
+1303 VTV

-1411 DKPATVVVTYPD
+1411 DKPATVVVTYLDGSKDEVPVTVKVTAPTPQADDFTPKGQDVPAKVGDTPKAEDGISNKGDLPAGTTYEWKDEPDTTTPGDKPATVVVTYPDGSKDEVPVTVKVTAPTPQADDFTPKGQDVPAKVGDTPKAEDGISNKGDLPAGTTYEWKDKPDTTTPGDKPATVVVTYPD

-1464 GGTVT
+1464 GGT

-1594 VTVKVTEPTPQ
+1594 VTVKVT
-1605 ADDFT
+1605 D
-1610 PKGQD
+1610 
-1615 VPAKVGDTPKAEDGI
+1615 
-1630 SNKGDLPSGTTYEW
+1630 
-1644 KDKPD
+1644 PD
-1649 TTTPGDKPATVVVT
+1649 
-1663 YPDGSKDEV
+1663 
-1672 PVTVKVTA
+1672 
-1680 PTPQADD
+1680 
-1687 FTPKGQDVPAKV
+1687 
-1699 GDTPKAEDGISNK
+1699 
-1712 GDLPS
+1712 
-1717 GTTYE
+1717 
-1722 WKDEPDTTTPGDKP
+1722 
-1736 ATVVV
+1736 
-1741 TYPDG
+1741 
-1746 SKDEVPVTVKVTDP
+1746 
-1760 NKDTDGDG
+1760 KDTDGDG
-1768 VTDEDE
+1768 VTDE
-1774 KKDGTDP
+1774 
-1781 KNPDT
+1781 
-1786 DGDGVKDGDEKKD
+1786 
-1799 GTDPKNPDTDGD
+1799 
-1811 GVNDG
+1811 
-1816 DEKKDGTDPKNPD
+1816 
-1829 TDGDSVNDGD
+1829 
-1839 EKKDGTDPKNPDTD
+1839 
-1853 GDGVKDGD
+1853 D

-1905 EKTDGTDPKNPDT
+1905 EKI
-1918 DGDGVKDGDEKTD
+1918 
-1931 GTDPKNPDTDGDG
+1931 
-1944 VNDGDEKKDG
+1944 
-1954 TDPKNPDTDGGGVND
+1954 
-1969 GDEKKNGTN
+1969 
-1978 PLDPSDDKKTPED
+1978 
-1991 PKKDTDGDGVTDEDE
+1991 
-2006 KKDGTDP
+2006 DGTDP

-2053 GTDPKN
+2053 GTDPLN
-2059 PDTDSDG
+2059 
-2066 VKDGDEKKDGTDPKT
+2066 

-2157 GDEKKDGTDPKNPD
+2157 GDEKKDGTDPLNPDTDGDGVNDGDEKKDGTDPKNPD

-2199 ADPKKDTDGGAKDSG
+2199 EDPKKDTDGGVKDSG
-2214 TNSNSSVKTPTSG
+2214 TNSNSSAKTPTSG

>member
-29 LLGTALVFGGAQVS
+29 LLGTALVFSGAQVS
-43 AEEVTTTGTAEN
+43 AEEVTATGTAEN
-55 TTLIASETENGEE
+55 TTLIANETENGEE

-82 TEENTSVAPAESGTT
+82 TEEKTSVAPAESGTT

-107 SSATGEVIY
+107 SSAAGEVVY

-161 SQEELDQAQADL
+161 SQGELDQAQADL

-185 ETKPESTPT
+185 EAESENTTT

-270 SPFTNGQKIFDASG
+270 SPFTNGQKIFDATG

-289 VATKILVNNIN
+289 VATKLLVNNII
-300 KQLASTVDE
+300 KQSSSTVDE
-309 SVTTIAG
+309 SLTTIAS

-326 ALDNVEYSFNYHTIS
+326 ALDNVEYSFSYHTIS
-341 GSLSYNQAKE
+341 GQLSYNQAKE

-357 ADGEVILNTTATVK
+357 ADGEVILNTTATLK
-371 KTTFP
+371 KTVFP
-376 ESITPFGL
+376 ENATPIGL
-384 LVTRGNVVAGQFENT
+384 LVTRGYVVAGQFENT
-399 KIQTSL
+399 KIQVSP

-420 TVTYTLTDDA
+420 TITHILTDDA

-442 VLELSTNR
+442 VLELSTAR
-450 NTTASEVQV
+450 STTASEAQA
-459 NSSGVIFYPQPAT
+459 NSNGVIFYPQPAT

-520 RIPYTYTSTITNG
+520 RIPYTYNSTITNG
-533 TATTLLSDRKNLTGI
+533 TATTLLSDRKNLTGS

-553 GTVSSDAIVAKRGSV
+553 GTVSSDAVVAKRGSV

-584 TVVDNGLVASVYT
+584 TVINNGLVDSVYT

-603 IGYKL
+603 TGYKL
-608 VATPTNVTGR
+608 VATPGNATGR
-618 VTETPI
+618 VTEAPI

-649 LLPAKTTTIQVGQP
+649 LLPVKTTTIQVGQP

-678 TPANATGTVSEG
+678 TPANATGTVSENG
-690 GITIT
+690 TTIT
-695 YRYKQQQASNPV
+695 YRYKQQQATSPV
-707 INPVDTDDTTVTGTG
+707 INPVDTDDTSITGTGTPGGTVTVTFPDGSTATVPVKTDGTWKVSAPDDLTKDDKITAIQTETGKKPSDPTSAVVTEAPVKDTSSTPTIKPVDTDDTTVTGTG
-722 TPGATVTVTFPG
+722 TPGATVTVTFP
-734 GSTTTVPVKTDG
+734 DG
-746 TWKVSAPDDL
+746 
-756 AKDDKITAIQTE
+756 
-768 TGKKPSE
+768 
-775 PASAIVTEAPVK
+775 
-787 DTSSTPTINPVDTD
+787 N
-801 DTTVTGTGTSGATVT
+801 
-816 VTFPD
+816 
-821 GSQTT
+821 QTT

-836 VPVAPGSLKEGDQ
+836 VPVAPGSLREGDQ
-849 VTATQTEPGKNPSAP
+849 VTATQTEPDKNPSAP
-864 TNTNVTAAPTPQADD
+864 ANTTVTAAPTPQADD

-911 TYEWKDKP
+911 TYEWKD
-919 DTTTP
+919 
-924 GDKPATVVVTYPD
+924 
-937 GSKDEVP
+937 E
-944 VTVKVTEP
+944 
-952 AKEDSVPP
+952 
-960 TINPVKPGDTTIG
+960 
-973 GEGTPGGTVTV
+973 
-984 TLPDGNTVTVPV
+984 
-996 NPDGTWTAPITPAKP
+996 
-1011 GDTYTGIQTEPGK
+1011 
-1024 NPSDPTSVTVPKTQA
+1024 
-1039 DDFTPKGQD
+1039 
-1048 VPAKVGDTPK
+1048 
-1058 AEDGISNKGDLPA
+1058 
-1071 GTTYEW
+1071 
-1077 KDKPD
+1077 
-1082 TTTPG
+1082 
-1087 DKPATVVVTYPDGS
+1087 
-1101 KDEVPVTVKVTEP
+1101 
-1114 AKEDSV
+1114 
-1120 PPTIN
+1120 
-1125 PVKPGDTTIGGEGTP
+1125 
-1140 GGAVTVTLP
+1140 
-1149 DGNTVTVPV
+1149 
-1158 NPDGTWTAPI
+1158 
-1168 TPAKPGD
+1168 
-1175 TYTGIQTEPGKN
+1175 
-1187 PSDPT
+1187 
-1192 SVTVPKTQA
+1192 
-1201 DDFTPKGQD
+1201 
-1210 VPAKVGD
+1210 
-1217 TPKAEDGISNKGD
+1217 
-1230 LPAGTTYEWKD
+1230 
-1241 KPDTTTPGDKPATVV
+1241 
-1256 VTYPD
+1256 
-1261 GSKDE
+1261 
-1266 VPVTVKVTEPA
+1266 
-1277 KEDSVPPTINPVKP
+1277 
-1291 GDTTIGGEGTPG
+1291 
-1303 GIVTV
+1303 
-1308 TLPDGNTVTV
+1308 
-1318 PVNPDG
+1318 
-1324 TWTAPITPAKPGDTY
+1324 
-1339 TGIQTEPGK
+1339 
-1348 NPSDPTS
+1348 
-1355 VTVPKTQADDFTPKG
+1355 
-1370 QDVPAKVGDT
+1370 
-1380 PKAEDG
+1380 
-1386 ISNKGDL
+1386 
-1393 PSGTTYEWKDKPD
+1393 PD

-1464 GGTVT
+1464 GGT

-1561 TYEWKDKPDTTTPG
+1561 TYEWKD
-1575 DKPATVVVTYPDGS
+1575 
-1589 KDEVP
+1589 E
-1594 VTVKVTEPTPQ
+1594 
-1605 ADDFT
+1605 
-1610 PKGQD
+1610 
-1615 VPAKVGDTPKAEDGI
+1615 
-1630 SNKGDLPSGTTYEW
+1630 
-1644 KDKPD
+1644 PD

-1712 GDLPS
+1712 GDLPA

-1760 NKDTDGDG
+1760 KKDTDGDG

-1781 KNPDT
+1781 LNPDT
-1786 DGDGVKDGDEKKD
+1786 DGDGVKDGDEK
-1799 GTDPKNPDTDGD
+1799 T
-1811 GVNDG
+1811 
-1816 DEKKDGTDPKNPD
+1816 
-1829 TDGDSVNDGD
+1829 
-1839 EKKDGTDPKNPDTD
+1839 
-1853 GDGVKDGD
+1853 
-1861 EKKDGTDPKNPDT
+1861 
-1874 DGDGVNDGDEKKD
+1874 D
-1887 GTDPLNP
+1887 GTDPLNS

-1944 VNDGDEKKDG
+1944 VKDGDEKTDGIDPKNPDTDGDGVKDGDEKTDG
-1954 TDPKNPDTDGGGVND
+1954 TDPLNPDTDGDGVKDGDEKTDGTDPLDPDTDGGGVND

-1978 PLDPSDDKKTPED
+1978 PLDPSDDKKTPEN
-1991 PKKDTDGDGVTDEDE
+1991 PKKDTDGDDVTDEDE
-2006 KKDGTDP
+2006 KKDGTDPTNPDTDGDGVKDGDEKKDGTDPLNPDTDGDGVKDGDEKTDGTDPKNPDTDGDGVNDGDEKTDGTDP

-2044 VKDGDEKKD
+2044 VKDGDEKTD

-2059 PDTDSDG
+2059 
-2066 VKDGDEKKDGTDPKT
+2066 

-2100 PKNPDTDGDGVKDG
+2100 PTNPDTDGDGVNDGDEKTDGTDPLNPDTDGDGVKDG

-2138 KKDGTDPKNPD
+2138 KKDGTDPL
-2149 TDGDGVND
+2149 
-2157 GDEKKDGTDPKNPD
+2157 NPD

-2199 ADPKKDTDGGAKDSG
+2199 EDLKKDTDGGAKDSG
-2214 TNSNSSVKTPTSG
+2214 TNSNSSAKTPTSG
-2227 ATKLGQPSSVGTN
+2227 ATKLGQPSSVATN

>member
-55 TTLIASETENGEE
+55 TTLIANETENGEE

-132 QDLSTKTSD
+132 QDLSTKTSE

-161 SQEELDQAQADL
+161 SQAELDQAQADL

-185 ETKPESTPT
+185 EAEVENTTT

-222 TATAVHVATNT
+222 TATAVHVATFNT
-233 VTATSTGTIESD
+233 IRKTPGIVQQKI
-245 VTLKTKING
+245 TLTTKING
-254 RVNVGDTI
+254 RVNIGDTLEYI
-262 TYTFTNIN
+262 FTNVQVPPTTFGATVKD
-270 SPFTNGQKIFDASG
+270 SSG
-284 REIGT
+284 RTIGT
-289 VATKILVNNIN
+289 VKHTNIVPVGYTR
-300 KQLASTVDE
+300 QQGAVDE
-309 SVTTIAG
+309 SLGDTYVK
-316 IGEAIVTFTQ
+316 EKYVLTFTE
-326 ALDNVEYSFNYHTIS
+326 ALDNTELNWDFTLSSGAFYNKDSHIMSQTIAVDGVEIARNDETIPAMSLPTSMESRGALTGRIYSRPDGNLITSLWFDHYVPS
-341 GSLSYNQAKE
+341 GKGE
-351 VPQIIT
+351 
-357 ADGEVILNTTATVK
+357 DGEVSFRIDSGNL
-371 KTTFP
+371 
-376 ESITPFGL
+376 SID
-384 LVTRGNVVAGQFENT
+384 TRF
-399 KIQTSL
+399 I
-405 GFESGSGANHVKNNS
+405 
-420 TVTYTLTDDA
+420 
-430 VSFNTDRLKVGD
+430 KVGD
-442 VLELSTNR
+442 VVDLINIPLTDV
-450 NTTASEVQV
+450 ASAQY
-459 NSSGVIFYPQPAT
+459 NSRGYIFYPKVEGA
-472 KAKITITEIT
+472 KATITKVTDKE
-482 PTTLS
+482 LS
-487 YKVSDLDESVTS
+487 YTVTGIDPKLATVYRLNKSVQG
-499 RYAVIVPALMT
+499 I
-510 VNDTSKVSNN
+510 VNDTSTVVNN
-520 RIPYTYTSTITNG
+520 AMPISYNVTGANTDGETIYDKTYTNVRNIDYT
-533 TATTLLSDRKNLTGI
+533 
-548 IEVVG
+548 G
-553 GTVSSDAIVAKRGSV
+553 GTLKSDTVLAKRGSV

-584 TVVDNGLVASVYT
+584 TVMDNQVVGDRYT
-597 APTETF
+597 ATAEEF
-603 IGYKL
+603 VGYKL
-608 VATPTNVTGR
+608 VATPANATGR
-618 VTETPI
+618 VTESPI

-635 TVTVTYVDAETGAE
+635 TVTVNYVDAETGAE
-649 LLPAKTTTIQVGQP
+649 LLPVKTTTVQVGQP
-663 YSTQAETIAHYDLVE
+663 YSTQAETITHYDLVE

-775 PASAIVTEAPVK
+775 PATVIVTEAPVK

-801 DTTVTGTGTSGATVT
+801 DTTVTGTGTPGAAVT

-849 VTATQTEPGKNPSAP
+849 VTATQTESGKNPSAP

-960 TINPVKPGDTTIG
+960 TINPVNPGDTTIG

-996 NPDGTWTAPITPAKP
+996 K
-1011 GDTYTGIQTEPGK
+1011 
-1024 NPSDPTSVTVPKTQA
+1024 
-1039 DDFTPKGQD
+1039 
-1048 VPAKVGDTPK
+1048 
-1058 AEDGISNKGDLPA
+1058 
-1071 GTTYEW
+1071 
-1077 KDKPD
+1077 
-1082 TTTPG
+1082 
-1087 DKPATVVVTYPDGS
+1087 
-1101 KDEVPVTVKVTEP
+1101 
-1114 AKEDSV
+1114 
-1120 PPTIN
+1120 
-1125 PVKPGDTTIGGEGTP
+1125 
-1140 GGAVTVTLP
+1140 
-1149 DGNTVTVPV
+1149 
-1158 NPDGTWTAPI
+1158 
-1168 TPAKPGD
+1168 
-1175 TYTGIQTEPGKN
+1175 
-1187 PSDPT
+1187 
-1192 SVTVPKTQA
+1192 
-1201 DDFTPKGQD
+1201 
-1210 VPAKVGD
+1210 
-1217 TPKAEDGISNKGD
+1217 
-1230 LPAGTTYEWKD
+1230 
-1241 KPDTTTPGDKPATVV
+1241 
-1256 VTYPD
+1256 
-1261 GSKDE
+1261 
-1266 VPVTVKVTEPA
+1266 
-1277 KEDSVPPTINPVKP
+1277 
-1291 GDTTIGGEGTPG
+1291 
-1303 GIVTV
+1303 
-1308 TLPDGNTVTV
+1308 
-1318 PVNPDG
+1318 PDG

-1411 DKPATVVVTYPD
+1411 DKPATIVVTYPD

-1464 GGTVT
+1464 GGT

-1717 GTTYE
+1717 GTTYK

-1746 SKDEVPVTVKVTDP
+1746 SKDEVPVTVKVMDP

-1811 GVNDG
+1811 GVKDG

-1829 TDGDSVNDGD
+1829 TDGDGVNDGD

-2020 DGVKDGDEKK
+2020 DGVNDGDEKKDGTDPKNPDTDGDGVKDGDEKK

-2066 VKDGDEKKDGTDPKT
+2066 VKDGDEKKDGTDPKN

-2199 ADPKKDTDGGAKDSG
+2199 EDPKKDTDGGAKDSG

>member
-43 AEEVTTTGTAEN
+43 AEEVTATGTAEN
-55 TTLIASETENGEE
+55 TTLIANETENGEE

-82 TEENTSVAPAESGTT
+82 TEEKTSVAPAESGTT

-107 SSATGEVIY
+107 SSAAGEVVY

-161 SQEELDQAQADL
+161 SQGELDQAQADL

-185 ETKPESTPT
+185 EAESENTTT

-270 SPFTNGQKIFDASG
+270 SPFTNGQKIFDATG

-289 VATKILVNNIN
+289 VATKLLVNNII
-300 KQLASTVDE
+300 KQSSSTVDE
-309 SVTTIAG
+309 SLTTIAS

-326 ALDNVEYSFNYHTIS
+326 ALDNVEYSFSYHTIS
-341 GSLSYNQAKE
+341 GQLSYNQAKE

-357 ADGEVILNTTATVK
+357 ADGEVILNTTATLK
-371 KTTFP
+371 KTVFP
-376 ESITPFGL
+376 ENATPIGL
-384 LVTRGNVVAGQFENT
+384 LVTRGYVVAGQFENT
-399 KIQTSL
+399 KIQVSP

-420 TVTYTLTDDA
+420 TITHILTDDA

-442 VLELSTNR
+442 VLELSTAR
-450 NTTASEVQV
+450 STTASEAQA
-459 NSSGVIFYPQPAT
+459 NSNGVIFYPQPAT

-520 RIPYTYTSTITNG
+520 RIPYTYNSTITNG
-533 TATTLLSDRKNLTGI
+533 TATTLLSDRKNLTGS

-553 GTVSSDAIVAKRGSV
+553 GTVSSDAVVAKRGSV

-584 TVVDNGLVASVYT
+584 TVINNGLVDSVYT

-603 IGYKL
+603 TGYKL
-608 VATPTNVTGR
+608 VATPGNATGR
-618 VTETPI
+618 VTEAPI

-649 LLPAKTTTIQVGQP
+649 LLPVKTTTIQVGQP

-678 TPANATGTVSEG
+678 TPANATGTVSED

-695 YRYKQQQASNPV
+695 YRYKQQQASSPV

-722 TPGATVTVTFPG
+722 TPGATVTVTFPD

-746 TWKVSAPDDL
+746 TWKVSSPDDL

-801 DTTVTGTGTSGATVT
+801 DTTVTGTGTPGATVT

-849 VTATQTEPGKNPSAP
+849 VTATQTESGKNPSAP
-864 TNTNVTAAPTPQADD
+864 TNTNVTAAPTP
-879 FTPKGQDVPAKV
+879 
-891 GDTPKAED
+891 
-899 GISNKGDLPSGT
+899 
-911 TYEWKDKP
+911 
-919 DTTTP
+919 
-924 GDKPATVVVTYPD
+924 
-937 GSKDEVP
+937 
-944 VTVKVTEP
+944 
-952 AKEDSVPP
+952 
-960 TINPVKPGDTTIG
+960 
-973 GEGTPGGTVTV
+973 
-984 TLPDGNTVTVPV
+984 
-996 NPDGTWTAPITPAKP
+996 
-1011 GDTYTGIQTEPGK
+1011 
-1024 NPSDPTSVTVPKTQA
+1024 QA

-1101 KDEVPVTVKVTEP
+1101 KDEVPVTVKVT
-1114 AKEDSV
+1114 A
-1120 PPTIN
+1120 PT
-1125 PVKPGDTTIGGEGTP
+1125 P
-1140 GGAVTVTLP
+1140 
-1149 DGNTVTVPV
+1149 
-1158 NPDGTWTAPI
+1158 
-1168 TPAKPGD
+1168 
-1175 TYTGIQTEPGKN
+1175 
-1187 PSDPT
+1187 
-1192 SVTVPKTQA
+1192 
-1201 DDFTPKGQD
+1201 
-1210 VPAKVGD
+1210 
-1217 TPKAEDGISNKGD
+1217 
-1230 LPAGTTYEWKD
+1230 
-1241 KPDTTTPGDKPATVV
+1241 
-1256 VTYPD
+1256 
-1261 GSKDE
+1261 
-1266 VPVTVKVTEPA
+1266 
-1277 KEDSVPPTINPVKP
+1277 
-1291 GDTTIGGEGTPG
+1291 
-1303 GIVTV
+1303 
-1308 TLPDGNTVTV
+1308 
-1318 PVNPDG
+1318 
-1324 TWTAPITPAKPGDTY
+1324 
-1339 TGIQTEPGK
+1339 
-1348 NPSDPTS
+1348 
-1355 VTVPKTQADDFTPKG
+1355 QADDFTPKG

-1411 DKPATVVVTYPD
+1411 NKPATVVVTYPD

-1464 GGTVT
+1464 GGT

-1594 VTVKVTEPTPQ
+1594 VTVKVT
-1605 ADDFT
+1605 D
-1610 PKGQD
+1610 
-1615 VPAKVGDTPKAEDGI
+1615 
-1630 SNKGDLPSGTTYEW
+1630 
-1644 KDKPD
+1644 PD
-1649 TTTPGDKPATVVVT
+1649 
-1663 YPDGSKDEV
+1663 
-1672 PVTVKVTA
+1672 
-1680 PTPQADD
+1680 
-1687 FTPKGQDVPAKV
+1687 
-1699 GDTPKAEDGISNK
+1699 
-1712 GDLPS
+1712 
-1717 GTTYE
+1717 
-1722 WKDEPDTTTPGDKP
+1722 
-1736 ATVVV
+1736 
-1741 TYPDG
+1741 
-1746 SKDEVPVTVKVTDP
+1746 
-1760 NKDTDGDG
+1760 KDTDGDG
-1768 VTDEDE
+1768 VTDE
-1774 KKDGTDP
+1774 
-1781 KNPDT
+1781 
-1786 DGDGVKDGDEKKD
+1786 
-1799 GTDPKNPDTDGD
+1799 
-1811 GVNDG
+1811 
-1816 DEKKDGTDPKNPD
+1816 
-1829 TDGDSVNDGD
+1829 
-1839 EKKDGTDPKNPDTD
+1839 
-1853 GDGVKDGD
+1853 D

-1905 EKTDGTDPKNPDT
+1905 EKIDGTDPKNPDT
-1918 DGDGVKDGDEKTD
+1918 DGDGVKDGDEKKD

-1944 VNDGDEKKDG
+1944 VKDGDEKKDGTDPLNPDTDGDGVKDGDEKKDG
-1954 TDPKNPDTDGGGVND
+1954 TDPKNPDTDGDGVKDGDEKKDGTDPKNPDTDGDGVKDGDEKKDGTGPLNPDTDGDGVKDGDEKKDGTDPLNPDTDGGGVND

-2013 KNPDTDG
+2013 LNPDTDGDGVKDGDEKKDGTDPKNPDTDGDGVKDGDEKNDGTDPKNPDTDG

-2059 PDTDSDG
+2059 
-2066 VKDGDEKKDGTDPKT
+2066 

-2157 GDEKKDGTDPKNPD
+2157 GDEKKDGTDPLNPDTDGDGVNDGDEKKDGTDPKNPD

-2199 ADPKKDTDGGAKDSG
+2199 EDPKKDTDGGVKDSG
-2214 TNSNSSVKTPTSG
+2214 TNSNSSAKTPTSG

>member
-55 TTLIASETENGEE
+55 TTLIANETENGEE

-132 QDLSTKTSD
+132 QDLSTKTSE

-161 SQEELDQAQADL
+161 SQAELDQAQADL

-185 ETKPESTPT
+185 EAEVENTTT

-222 TATAVHVATNT
+222 TATAVHVATFNT
-233 VTATSTGTIESD
+233 IRKTPGIVQQKI
-245 VTLKTKING
+245 TLTTKING
-254 RVNVGDTI
+254 RVNIGDTLEYI
-262 TYTFTNIN
+262 FTNVQVPPTTFGATVKD
-270 SPFTNGQKIFDASG
+270 SSG
-284 REIGT
+284 RTIGT
-289 VATKILVNNIN
+289 VKHTNIVPVGYTR
-300 KQLASTVDE
+300 QQGAVDE
-309 SVTTIAG
+309 SLGDTYVK
-316 IGEAIVTFTQ
+316 EKYVLTFTE
-326 ALDNVEYSFNYHTIS
+326 ALDNTELNWDFTLSSGAFYNKDSHIMSQTIAVDGVEIARNDETIPAMSLPTSMESRGALTGRIYSRPDGNLITSLWFDHYVPS
-341 GSLSYNQAKE
+341 GKGE
-351 VPQIIT
+351 
-357 ADGEVILNTTATVK
+357 DGEVSFRIDSGNL
-371 KTTFP
+371 
-376 ESITPFGL
+376 SID
-384 LVTRGNVVAGQFENT
+384 TRF
-399 KIQTSL
+399 I
-405 GFESGSGANHVKNNS
+405 
-420 TVTYTLTDDA
+420 
-430 VSFNTDRLKVGD
+430 KVGD
-442 VLELSTNR
+442 VVDLINIPLTDV
-450 NTTASEVQV
+450 ASAQY
-459 NSSGVIFYPQPAT
+459 NSRGYIFYPKVEGA
-472 KAKITITEIT
+472 KATITKVTDKE
-482 PTTLS
+482 LS
-487 YKVSDLDESVTS
+487 YTVTGIDPKLATVYRLNKSVQG
-499 RYAVIVPALMT
+499 I
-510 VNDTSKVSNN
+510 VNDTSTVVNN
-520 RIPYTYTSTITNG
+520 AMPISYNVTGANTDGETIYDKTYTNVRNIDYT
-533 TATTLLSDRKNLTGI
+533 
-548 IEVVG
+548 G
-553 GTVSSDAIVAKRGSV
+553 GTLKSDTVLAKRGSV

-584 TVVDNGLVASVYT
+584 TVMDNQVVGDRYT
-597 APTETF
+597 ATAEEF
-603 IGYKL
+603 VGYKL
-608 VATPTNVTGR
+608 VATPANATGR
-618 VTETPI
+618 VTESPI

-635 TVTVTYVDAETGAE
+635 TVTVNYVDAETGAE
-649 LLPAKTTTIQVGQP
+649 LLPVKTTTVQVGQP
-663 YSTQAETIAHYDLVE
+663 YSTQAETITHYDLVE

-775 PASAIVTEAPVK
+775 PATVIVTEAPVK

-801 DTTVTGTGTSGATVT
+801 DTTVTGTGTPGAAVT

-849 VTATQTEPGKNPSAP
+849 VTATQTESGKNPSAP

-960 TINPVKPGDTTIG
+960 TINPVNPGDTTIG

-996 NPDGTWTAPITPAKP
+996 K
-1011 GDTYTGIQTEPGK
+1011 
-1024 NPSDPTSVTVPKTQA
+1024 
-1039 DDFTPKGQD
+1039 
-1048 VPAKVGDTPK
+1048 
-1058 AEDGISNKGDLPA
+1058 
-1071 GTTYEW
+1071 
-1077 KDKPD
+1077 
-1082 TTTPG
+1082 
-1087 DKPATVVVTYPDGS
+1087 
-1101 KDEVPVTVKVTEP
+1101 
-1114 AKEDSV
+1114 
-1120 PPTIN
+1120 
-1125 PVKPGDTTIGGEGTP
+1125 
-1140 GGAVTVTLP
+1140 
-1149 DGNTVTVPV
+1149 
-1158 NPDGTWTAPI
+1158 
-1168 TPAKPGD
+1168 
-1175 TYTGIQTEPGKN
+1175 
-1187 PSDPT
+1187 
-1192 SVTVPKTQA
+1192 
-1201 DDFTPKGQD
+1201 
-1210 VPAKVGD
+1210 
-1217 TPKAEDGISNKGD
+1217 
-1230 LPAGTTYEWKD
+1230 
-1241 KPDTTTPGDKPATVV
+1241 
-1256 VTYPD
+1256 
-1261 GSKDE
+1261 
-1266 VPVTVKVTEPA
+1266 
-1277 KEDSVPPTINPVKP
+1277 
-1291 GDTTIGGEGTPG
+1291 
-1303 GIVTV
+1303 
-1308 TLPDGNTVTV
+1308 
-1318 PVNPDG
+1318 PDG

-1411 DKPATVVVTYPD
+1411 DKPATIVVTYPD

-1464 GGTVT
+1464 GGT

-1717 GTTYE
+1717 GTTYK

-1786 DGDGVKDGDEKKD
+1786 DGDGV
-1799 GTDPKNPDTDGD
+1799 
-1811 GVNDG
+1811 
-1816 DEKKDGTDPKNPD
+1816 
-1829 TDGDSVNDGD
+1829 
-1839 EKKDGTDPKNPDTD
+1839 
-1853 GDGVKDGD
+1853 
-1861 EKKDGTDPKNPDT
+1861 
-1874 DGDGVNDGDEKKD
+1874 
-1887 GTDPLNP
+1887 
-1894 DTDGDGVKDGD
+1894 
-1905 EKTDGTDPKNPDT
+1905 
-1918 DGDGVKDGDEKTD
+1918 
-1931 GTDPKNPDTDGDG
+1931 
-1944 VNDGDEKKDG
+1944 
-1954 TDPKNPDTDGGGVND
+1954 
-1969 GDEKKNGTN
+1969 
-1978 PLDPSDDKKTPED
+1978 
-1991 PKKDTDGDGVTDEDE
+1991 
-2006 KKDGTDP
+2006 
-2013 KNPDTDG
+2013 
-2020 DGVKDGDEKK
+2020 
-2030 DGTDPKNPDTDGDG
+2030 
-2044 VKDGDEKKD
+2044 
-2053 GTDPKN
+2053 
-2059 PDTDSDG
+2059 
-2066 VKDGDEKKDGTDPKT
+2066 
-2081 PDTDGDGVKDGDE
+2081 
-2094 KKDGTD
+2094 
-2100 PKNPDTDGDGVKDG
+2100 
-2114 DEKKDGT
+2114 
-2121 DPKNPDTDGDGV
+2121 
-2133 KDGDE
+2133 
-2138 KKDGTDPKNPD
+2138 
-2149 TDGDGVND
+2149 
-2157 GDEKKDGTDPKNPD
+2157 
-2171 TDGGGVNDGDEKKN
+2171 
-2185 GTNPLDP
+2185 
-2192 SDDKKTP
+2192 
-2199 ADPKKDTDGGAKDSG
+2199 
-2214 TNSNSSVKTPTSG
+2214 
-2227 ATKLGQPSSVGTN
+2227 
-2240 KQLPNTGDAS
+2240 
-2250 NQEIAFVVAALLGGT
+2250 
-2265 ALAMRKRKEEE
+2265 

>member
-55 TTLIASETENGEE
+55 TTLIANETENGEE

-132 QDLSTKTSD
+132 QDLSTKTSE

-161 SQEELDQAQADL
+161 SQAELDQAQADL

-185 ETKPESTPT
+185 EAEVENTTT

-222 TATAVHVATNT
+222 TATAVHVATFNT
-233 VTATSTGTIESD
+233 IRKTPGIVQQKI
-245 VTLKTKING
+245 TLTTKING
-254 RVNVGDTI
+254 RVNIGDTLEYI
-262 TYTFTNIN
+262 FTNVQVPPTTFGATVKD
-270 SPFTNGQKIFDASG
+270 SSG
-284 REIGT
+284 RTIGT
-289 VATKILVNNIN
+289 VKHTNIVPVGYTR
-300 KQLASTVDE
+300 QQGAVDE
-309 SVTTIAG
+309 SLGDTYVK
-316 IGEAIVTFTQ
+316 EKYVLTFTE
-326 ALDNVEYSFNYHTIS
+326 ALDNTELNWDFTLSSGAFYNKDSHIMSQTIAVDGVEIARNDETIPAMSLPTSMESRGALTGRIYSRPDGNLITSLWFDHYVPS
-341 GSLSYNQAKE
+341 GKGE
-351 VPQIIT
+351 
-357 ADGEVILNTTATVK
+357 DGEVSFRIDSGNL
-371 KTTFP
+371 
-376 ESITPFGL
+376 SID
-384 LVTRGNVVAGQFENT
+384 TRF
-399 KIQTSL
+399 I
-405 GFESGSGANHVKNNS
+405 
-420 TVTYTLTDDA
+420 
-430 VSFNTDRLKVGD
+430 KVGD
-442 VLELSTNR
+442 VVDLINIPLTDV
-450 NTTASEVQV
+450 ASAQY
-459 NSSGVIFYPQPAT
+459 NSRGYIFYPKVEGA
-472 KAKITITEIT
+472 KATITKVTDKE
-482 PTTLS
+482 LS
-487 YKVSDLDESVTS
+487 YTVTGIDPKLATVYRLNKSVQG
-499 RYAVIVPALMT
+499 I
-510 VNDTSKVSNN
+510 VNDTSTVVNN
-520 RIPYTYTSTITNG
+520 AMPISYNVTGANTDGETIYDKTYTNVRNIDYT
-533 TATTLLSDRKNLTGI
+533 
-548 IEVVG
+548 G
-553 GTVSSDAIVAKRGSV
+553 GTLKSDTVLAKRGSV

-584 TVVDNGLVASVYT
+584 TVMDNQVVGDRYT
-597 APTETF
+597 ATAEEF
-603 IGYKL
+603 VGYKL
-608 VATPTNVTGR
+608 VATPANATGR
-618 VTETPI
+618 VTESPI

-635 TVTVTYVDAETGAE
+635 TVTVNYVDAETGAE
-649 LLPAKTTTIQVGQP
+649 LLPVKTTTVQVGQP
-663 YSTQAETIAHYDLVE
+663 YSTQAETITHYDLVE

-775 PASAIVTEAPVK
+775 PATVIVTEAPVK

-801 DTTVTGTGTSGATVT
+801 DTTVTGTGTPGAAVT

-849 VTATQTEPGKNPSAP
+849 VTATQTESGKNPSAP

-960 TINPVKPGDTTIG
+960 TINPVNPGDTTIG

-996 NPDGTWTAPITPAKP
+996 K
-1011 GDTYTGIQTEPGK
+1011 
-1024 NPSDPTSVTVPKTQA
+1024 
-1039 DDFTPKGQD
+1039 
-1048 VPAKVGDTPK
+1048 
-1058 AEDGISNKGDLPA
+1058 
-1071 GTTYEW
+1071 
-1077 KDKPD
+1077 
-1082 TTTPG
+1082 
-1087 DKPATVVVTYPDGS
+1087 
-1101 KDEVPVTVKVTEP
+1101 
-1114 AKEDSV
+1114 
-1120 PPTIN
+1120 
-1125 PVKPGDTTIGGEGTP
+1125 
-1140 GGAVTVTLP
+1140 
-1149 DGNTVTVPV
+1149 
-1158 NPDGTWTAPI
+1158 
-1168 TPAKPGD
+1168 
-1175 TYTGIQTEPGKN
+1175 
-1187 PSDPT
+1187 
-1192 SVTVPKTQA
+1192 
-1201 DDFTPKGQD
+1201 
-1210 VPAKVGD
+1210 
-1217 TPKAEDGISNKGD
+1217 
-1230 LPAGTTYEWKD
+1230 
-1241 KPDTTTPGDKPATVV
+1241 
-1256 VTYPD
+1256 
-1261 GSKDE
+1261 
-1266 VPVTVKVTEPA
+1266 
-1277 KEDSVPPTINPVKP
+1277 
-1291 GDTTIGGEGTPG
+1291 
-1303 GIVTV
+1303 
-1308 TLPDGNTVTV
+1308 
-1318 PVNPDG
+1318 PDG

-1469 VTVTL
+1469 VTL

-1505 TQTEPGKNPSD
+1505 TQTEPGKNSSD

-1717 GTTYE
+1717 GTTYK

-1811 GVNDG
+1811 G
-1816 DEKKDGTDPKNPD
+1816 
-1829 TDGDSVNDGD
+1829 VNDGD

-2020 DGVKDGDEKK
+2020 DGVNDGDEKKDGTDPKNPDTDGDGVKDGDEKK

-2066 VKDGDEKKDGTDPKT
+2066 VKDGDEKKDGTDPKN

-2199 ADPKKDTDGGAKDSG
+2199 EDPKKDTDGGAKDSG

>member
-55 TTLIASETENGEE
+55 TTLIANETENGEE

-185 ETKPESTPT
+185 EAESENTTT
-194 QPETQPMTTTRAAVV
+194 QPETRPMTTTRAAVV
-209 SETVQPLAALSSP
+209 SETMQPLAALSSP

-262 TYTFTNIN
+262 TYTFTNITP
-270 SPFTNGQKIFDASG
+270 PFASGSKIYDASG
-284 REIGT
+284 QEIGT
-289 VATKILVNNIN
+289 VTSRFITENVS
-300 KQLASTVDE
+300 KQMSSTVDE
-309 SVTTIAG
+309 TVDKVATVVESV
-316 IGEAIVTFTQ
+316 VTFTQ
-326 ALDNVEYSFNYHTIS
+326 ALDNVEYNYKTHVIS
-341 GSLSYNQAKE
+341 NTLSYNKDTTVQ
-351 VPQIIT
+351 QIIT
-357 ADGEVILNTTATVK
+357 ADGQVIHTNSATLSK
-371 KTTFP
+371 ATFADKVT
-376 ESITPFGL
+376 SIGSL
-384 LVTRGNVVAGQFENT
+384 GNRVNVVNGVLEADKVT
-399 KIQTSL
+399 TTL
-405 GFESGSGANHVKNNS
+405 GFVQGTKDNAIKNGS
-420 TVTYTLTDDA
+420 TITFDLTDDNYR
-430 VSFNTDRLKVGD
+430 FNADRLKVGD
-442 VLELSTNR
+442 VLPLVTSR
-450 NTTASEVQV
+450 LGSTASTQA
-459 NSSGVIFYPQPAT
+459 NSNGVIFYKQPAT
-472 KAKITITEIT
+472 QAKITITEIT
-482 PTTLS
+482 PTRIAF
-487 YKVSDLDESVTS
+487 KVSELDETIPS
-499 RYAVIVPALMT
+499 RHYVAVSALGT
-510 VNDTSKVSNN
+510 IKDTSNTVNN
-520 RIPYTYTSTITNG
+520 RIPYTYSSKITNG
-533 TATTLLSDRKNLTGI
+533 EDTTLLIERNNLI
-548 IEVVG
+548 SQVEVVG
-553 GTVSSDAIVAKRGSV
+553 GTVDNNAVIAKRGSV
-568 YATYKTED
+568 YATYKTEE
-576 GVELKPQV
+576 GVELKPQM
-584 TVVDNGLVASVYT
+584 TVVDNKLVGDIYT

-608 VATPTNVTGR
+608 VATPANATGR
-618 VTETPI
+618 VTESPI

-663 YSTQAETIAHYDLVE
+663 YSTQAETVVHYDLVE
-678 TPANATGTVSEG
+678 TPANATGTVSED

-695 YRYKQQQASNPV
+695 YRYKQQQASSPV

-722 TPGATVTVTFPG
+722 TPGATVTVTFPD

-746 TWKVSAPDDL
+746 TWKVSSPDDL

-801 DTTVTGTGTSGATVT
+801 DTTVTGTGTPGATVT

-849 VTATQTEPGKNPSAP
+849 VTATQTESGKNPSAP
-864 TNTNVTAAPTPQADD
+864 TNTNVTAAPTP
-879 FTPKGQDVPAKV
+879 
-891 GDTPKAED
+891 
-899 GISNKGDLPSGT
+899 
-911 TYEWKDKP
+911 
-919 DTTTP
+919 
-924 GDKPATVVVTYPD
+924 
-937 GSKDEVP
+937 
-944 VTVKVTEP
+944 
-952 AKEDSVPP
+952 
-960 TINPVKPGDTTIG
+960 
-973 GEGTPGGTVTV
+973 
-984 TLPDGNTVTVPV
+984 
-996 NPDGTWTAPITPAKP
+996 
-1011 GDTYTGIQTEPGK
+1011 
-1024 NPSDPTSVTVPKTQA
+1024 QA

-1101 KDEVPVTVKVTEP
+1101 KDEVPVTVKVT
-1114 AKEDSV
+1114 A
-1120 PPTIN
+1120 PT
-1125 PVKPGDTTIGGEGTP
+1125 P
-1140 GGAVTVTLP
+1140 
-1149 DGNTVTVPV
+1149 
-1158 NPDGTWTAPI
+1158 
-1168 TPAKPGD
+1168 
-1175 TYTGIQTEPGKN
+1175 
-1187 PSDPT
+1187 
-1192 SVTVPKTQA
+1192 
-1201 DDFTPKGQD
+1201 
-1210 VPAKVGD
+1210 
-1217 TPKAEDGISNKGD
+1217 
-1230 LPAGTTYEWKD
+1230 
-1241 KPDTTTPGDKPATVV
+1241 
-1256 VTYPD
+1256 
-1261 GSKDE
+1261 
-1266 VPVTVKVTEPA
+1266 
-1277 KEDSVPPTINPVKP
+1277 
-1291 GDTTIGGEGTPG
+1291 
-1303 GIVTV
+1303 
-1308 TLPDGNTVTV
+1308 
-1318 PVNPDG
+1318 
-1324 TWTAPITPAKPGDTY
+1324 
-1339 TGIQTEPGK
+1339 
-1348 NPSDPTS
+1348 
-1355 VTVPKTQADDFTPKG
+1355 QADDFTPKG

-1411 DKPATVVVTYPD
+1411 NKPATVVVTYPD

-1464 GGTVT
+1464 GGT

-1594 VTVKVTEPTPQ
+1594 VTVKVTEPAKEDSVPPTINPVNPGDTTIGGEGTPGGTVTVTLPDGNTVTVPVNPDGTWTAPITPAKPGDTYTGTQTEPGKNPSDPTSVTVPKTQ

-1672 PVTVKVTA
+1672 PVTVKVTPQSDDYTPTGQDVPAKVGDTPKAEDGISNKGDLPSGTTYEWKDKPDTTTPGDKPATVVVTYPDGSKDEVPVTVKVTEPAKEDSVPPTINPVNPGDTTIGGEGTPGGTVTVTLPDGNTVTVPVNPDGTWTA
-1680 PTPQADD
+1680 PITPAKPGDTYTGTQTEPGKNPSDPTSVTVPKTQADD

-1722 WKDEPDTTTPGDKP
+1722 WKDKPDTTTPGDKP

-1760 NKDTDGDG
+1760 DKDTDGDG

-1774 KKDGTDP
+1774 KKDGTDPKNPDTDGDGVNDGDEKKDGTDPLNPDTDGDGVNDGDEKNDGTDPLNPDTDGDGVKDGDEKIDGTDP

-1811 GVNDG
+1811 GVKDG
-1816 DEKKDGTDPKNPD
+1816 DEKKDGTDPLNPD
-1829 TDGDSVNDGD
+1829 TDGDGVKDGD

-1874 DGDGVNDGDEKKD
+1874 DGDGVKDGDEKKD
-1887 GTDPLNP
+1887 GTGPLNP

-1905 EKTDGTDPKNPDT
+1905 EK
-1918 DGDGVKDGDEKTD
+1918 
-1931 GTDPKNPDTDGDG
+1931 
-1944 VNDGDEKKDG
+1944 KDG
-1954 TDPKNPDTDGGGVND
+1954 TDPLNPDTDGGGVND

-2013 KNPDTDG
+2013 LNPDTDG

-2059 PDTDSDG
+2059 PDTDGDG
-2066 VKDGDEKKDGTDPKT
+2066 VKDGDEKKDGTDPKN

-2157 GDEKKDGTDPKNPD
+2157 GDEKKDGTDPLNPDTDGDGVNDGDEKKDGTDPKNPD

-2199 ADPKKDTDGGAKDSG
+2199 EDPKKDTDGGVKDSG
-2214 TNSNSSVKTPTSG
+2214 TNSNSSAKTPTSG

>member
-43 AEEVTTTGTAEN
+43 AEEVTATGTAEN
-55 TTLIASETENGEE
+55 TTLIANETENGEE

-82 TEENTSVAPAESGTT
+82 TEEKTSVAPAESGTT

-107 SSATGEVIY
+107 SSAAGEVVY

-161 SQEELDQAQADL
+161 SQGELDQAQADL

-185 ETKPESTPT
+185 EAESENTTT

-270 SPFTNGQKIFDASG
+270 SPFTNGQKIFDATG

-289 VATKILVNNIN
+289 VATKLLVNNII
-300 KQLASTVDE
+300 KQSSSTVDE
-309 SVTTIAG
+309 SLTTIAG

-326 ALDNVEYSFNYHTIS
+326 ALDNVEYSFSYHTIS
-341 GSLSYNQAKE
+341 GQLSYNQAKE

-357 ADGEVILNTTATVK
+357 ADGEVILNTTATLK
-371 KTTFP
+371 KTVFP
-376 ESITPFGL
+376 ENATPIGL
-384 LVTRGNVVAGQFENT
+384 LVTRGYVVAGQFENT
-399 KIQTSL
+399 KIQVSP

-420 TVTYTLTDDA
+420 TITHILTDDA

-442 VLELSTNR
+442 VLELSTAR
-450 NTTASEVQV
+450 STTASEAQA
-459 NSSGVIFYPQPAT
+459 NSNGVIFYPQPAT

-520 RIPYTYTSTITNG
+520 RIPYTYNSTITNG
-533 TATTLLSDRKNLTGI
+533 TATTLLSDRKNLTGS

-553 GTVSSDAIVAKRGSV
+553 GTVSSDAVVAKRGSV

-584 TVVDNGLVASVYT
+584 TVINNGLVDSVYT

-603 IGYKL
+603 TGYKL
-608 VATPTNVTGR
+608 VATPGNATGR
-618 VTETPI
+618 VTEAPI

-649 LLPAKTTTIQVGQP
+649 LLPVKTTTIQVGQP

-678 TPANATGTVSEG
+678 TPANATGTVSENG
-690 GITIT
+690 PTIT
-695 YRYKQQQASNPV
+695 YRYKQQQATSPV
-707 INPVDTDDTTVTGTG
+707 INPVDTDDTSITGTGTPGGTVTVTFPDGSTATVPVKTDGTWKVSAPDDLTKDDKITVIQTETGKKTSDPTSVVVTEAPVKDTSSTPTIKPVDTDDTTVTGTG
-722 TPGATVTVTFPG
+722 TPGATVTVTFP
-734 GSTTTVPVKTDG
+734 DG
-746 TWKVSAPDDL
+746 
-756 AKDDKITAIQTE
+756 
-768 TGKKPSE
+768 
-775 PASAIVTEAPVK
+775 
-787 DTSSTPTINPVDTD
+787 N
-801 DTTVTGTGTSGATVT
+801 
-816 VTFPD
+816 
-821 GSQTT
+821 QTT

-836 VPVAPGSLKEGDQ
+836 VPVAPGSLREGDQ
-849 VTATQTEPGKNPSAP
+849 VTATQTEPDKNPSAP
-864 TNTNVTAAPTPQADD
+864 ANTTVTAAPTPQADD

-899 GISNKGDLPSGT
+899 GISNKGDLPAGT
-911 TYEWKDKP
+911 TYEWKDEP

-937 GSKDEVP
+937 SSKDEVP

-960 TINPVKPGDTTIG
+960 TINPVNPGDTTIG

-1011 GDTYTGIQTEPGK
+1011 GDTYTGTQTEPGK

-1077 KDKPD
+1077 KD
-1082 TTTPG
+1082 
-1087 DKPATVVVTYPDGS
+1087 
-1101 KDEVPVTVKVTEP
+1101 E
-1114 AKEDSV
+1114 
-1120 PPTIN
+1120 
-1125 PVKPGDTTIGGEGTP
+1125 
-1140 GGAVTVTLP
+1140 
-1149 DGNTVTVPV
+1149 
-1158 NPDGTWTAPI
+1158 
-1168 TPAKPGD
+1168 
-1175 TYTGIQTEPGKN
+1175 
-1187 PSDPT
+1187 
-1192 SVTVPKTQA
+1192 
-1201 DDFTPKGQD
+1201 
-1210 VPAKVGD
+1210 
-1217 TPKAEDGISNKGD
+1217 
-1230 LPAGTTYEWKD
+1230 
-1241 KPDTTTPGDKPATVV
+1241 
-1256 VTYPD
+1256 
-1261 GSKDE
+1261 
-1266 VPVTVKVTEPA
+1266 
-1277 KEDSVPPTINPVKP
+1277 
-1291 GDTTIGGEGTPG
+1291 
-1303 GIVTV
+1303 
-1308 TLPDGNTVTV
+1308 
-1318 PVNPDG
+1318 
-1324 TWTAPITPAKPGDTY
+1324 
-1339 TGIQTEPGK
+1339 
-1348 NPSDPTS
+1348 
-1355 VTVPKTQADDFTPKG
+1355 
-1370 QDVPAKVGDT
+1370 
-1380 PKAEDG
+1380 
-1386 ISNKGDL
+1386 
-1393 PSGTTYEWKDKPD
+1393 PD

-1464 GGTVT
+1464 GGT

-1561 TYEWKDKPDTTTPG
+1561 TYEWKDEPDTTTPG

-1594 VTVKVTEPTPQ
+1594 VTVKVTEPAKEDSVPPTINPVNPGDTTIGGEGTPGGTVTVTLPDGNTVTVPVNPDGTWTAPITPAKPGDTYTGTQTEPGKNPSDPTSVTVPKTQ

-1615 VPAKVGDTPKAEDGI
+1615 VSAKVGDTPKAEDGI
-1630 SNKGDLPSGTTYEW
+1630 SNKGDLPAGTTYEW
-1644 KDKPD
+1644 KDEPD

-1712 GDLPS
+1712 GDLPA

-1760 NKDTDGDG
+1760 KKDTDGDG

-1786 DGDGVKDGDEKKD
+1786 DGDGVK
-1799 GTDPKNPDTDGD
+1799 
-1811 GVNDG
+1811 
-1816 DEKKDGTDPKNPD
+1816 
-1829 TDGDSVNDGD
+1829 
-1839 EKKDGTDPKNPDTD
+1839 
-1853 GDGVKDGD
+1853 
-1861 EKKDGTDPKNPDT
+1861 
-1874 DGDGVNDGDEKKD
+1874 DGDEKKD

-2020 DGVKDGDEKK
+2020 DGVNDGDEKKDGTDPKNPDTDGDGVKDGDEKK

-2066 VKDGDEKKDGTDPKT
+2066 VKDGDEKKDGTDPKN

-2199 ADPKKDTDGGAKDSG
+2199 EDPKKDTDGGAKDSG
-2214 TNSNSSVKTPTSG
+2214 TNSNSSAKTPTSG
-2227 ATKLGQPSSVGTN
+2227 ATKLGQPSSVATN